1 MASNKKNRYKLSKG
15 RKEQLAQARQNAK
28 DDYNRR
34 QKEKQNKALIQQYNA
49 THKNAPKQTISAKGG
64 SRNTRHSTGTTRSTA
79 SKTRMNGSLGNS
91 FGGSKTGGANTTA
104 NRRASA
110 ARKADAE
117 RRQSTTLRQGSSY
130 LTGGSTRKATPYAA
144 AQQVYTPLRS
154 NDRRARAGRAA
165 DANRTINGSLGNS
178 FGGKLPTAARN
189 TQETTTTE
197 DRRARI
203 GRKADEEKKQRQTA
217 IDTLNANSVRWH
229 NTTDETEKNRLHA
242 VNNRIRSMY
251 GMTYE
256 GKTGRTYLPT
266 AGQNVNV
273 SHPVELY
280 SGAEQPQTEFNT
292 QEDKDKR
299 YKEIQSEIDRMKKAY
314 TGLSNFHFG
323 MSENNKADKD
333 AKKQLIKTLEDERN
347 AVTGGTTRKVQ
358 AAKSIGN
365 QIVGSPAALAETAQQ
380 QSANVE
386 ESRKNPEYVRLEQLQ
401 EQLELTLAGL
411 PSTDADGKP
420 PAEYMNVYNQLQYV
434 KEQKDKLAVK
444 TTVDPNKWGQ
454 QKLTKAAEQKANAT
468 TGMTEGKKFAAD
480 TAIGVAGNA
489 PQMAASFIPVVGPA
503 IGATWSGVN
512 AAGQRSYELNQ
523 QGVAPNESLGR
534 GIVSG
539 VIEAATEKSPME
551 ILANIATK
559 GGKGLVSNIAK
570 QALSEAGE
578 ESLGYAANYAADVA
592 ANDPN
597 AHFSLSELGQNALG
611 GAAGGAMFGGI
622 GTGIHA
628 LRKGV
633 NYLSTARN
641 GNNAAQ
647 NQTATVDTQAQT
659 QYTNNNG
666 GVANGIN
673 GQQNGNGDFS
683 AGLQGRPDGTAFD
696 SAVPNRGSNDGRANS
711 GLSDGVLLTS
721 KKTRQ
726 IMDERGLP
734 NLGLKESTG
743 DNTSF
748 SYALEQAKANN
759 PHGAFVDSQ
768 SAENLNASGTRTFL
782 SSDGMAGVAVRP
794 DGDIVGVFKNSQ
806 NRTRQAVK
814 DLLIT
819 ALSNGGTKLDC
830 YGNTLGKMYAQM
842 GFVPVARM
850 DFNPEYATDWKPEFG
865 TPDVIFWMHNGD
877 SPELVASKSGTYS
890 DYSNDY
896 IKSLPTFT
904 DYEAAGQYRDML
916 LAQQQAGRTQ
926 NVNTQNPYDINPKL
940 KKAGVNAENS
950 VGAAQSGFDPYS
962 KMVNDYGA
970 IPQGMNP
977 ARMVDVPQSTNG
989 TDRVSNVARTIME
1002 SGVTPDNLIP
1012 ALENHIAEGLFSHD
1026 VKSLKKTLSGA
1037 TKTIQKK
1044 GWQGAFDQW
1053 EEVTDGRRAVTDDDI
1068 ALGQMMYTA
1077 AVEAGD
1083 TQTAMKLAGDLAVQ
1097 GTALG
1102 RGVNAF
1108 KLLKKTTPEGQLY
1121 YLQKAVQKIQQEY
1134 QSRFDKQA
1142 GKDLKKELKR
1152 ADTAGKRGKQTA
1164 IISDTNA
1171 AIEQA
1176 AQEVAKESTGEAT
1189 TQSNGKEN
1197 GKRTLPKATD
1207 KGVGKDD
1214 VYDGRPKDRYTPA
1227 ADWAKE
1233 TGNDLAKRIADKLN
1247 PAPTQRPVSRTIL
1260 SDLMQFAEEHALPK
1274 KQQAPKRQAVDRLRD
1289 YFANKDFYTKAWN
1302 EARSALKEKYK
1313 GNAEALDAL
1322 ESFTDATIDY
1332 NADPLHTQK
1341 VIMNALMDDIKETGG
1356 LKTYLARNTL
1366 GAGEQNAAQLAD
1378 RLIAETGVTGTD
1390 AEVLRS
1396 GVNHAYEDM
1405 MDGKNGT
1412 KLETMIRETLKGGN
1426 LSLTDVAKM
1435 SPKQKAAVGQTISG
1449 LLQKQYG
1456 VDAQYADTVSNTI
1469 IDEYNTEVQERA
1481 RKILENKFKER
1492 KQRVPREF
1500 WDVFE
1505 EYANLGTFNSEYAQ
1519 KATEK
1524 LFGEPGITLN
1534 EDLVQEFLNA
1544 ETQEARD
1551 AVVDNIYNDVAQQIP
1566 KTAGDIVNA
1575 WRYFAMLGNPRT
1587 HIRNIMG
1594 NVASAAALD
1603 TSHKVSAVGQKFLP
1617 QEKRTRALH
1626 TSKAAKQFA
1635 KADYAN
1641 VEAELSGN
1649 AYKNEMSE
1657 IKQRQKLFPKP
1668 LQKVMDANTRA
1679 LDAEDQVFK
1688 KKSYIDSMGN
1698 FLTARGWDVNNLT
1711 EAQLNEARQHAIQ
1724 DAKIAT
1730 FQDASKLA
1738 DKLSEIEH
1746 SGKAWG
1752 VIIGSLFPFKRTP
1765 INVAKRSFEFSPL
1778 GLLKAVTYDMAQV
1791 KSGKMDATKMAD
1803 HISQGLTGS
1812 GIAVLGAFLA
1822 AQGIFS
1828 AGSSDDDK
1836 EANFDA
1842 GMGQQEYA
1850 INIGG
1855 KSYTIDWASPAVVPL
1870 AMGGELYN
1878 SLHQKYDDEETA
1890 FNQAMATVSRM
1901 FDPMLNMTML
1911 SGIGSTVTSAAYNKS
1926 NPLFGIA
1933 SNVATNFGGQF
1944 VPTLFGQVARTV
1956 DNTRRTTYA
1965 DKNSPVPSSV
1975 QKFLQRQAN
1984 KIPGLSQY
1992 QPAYTDVWGREQ
2004 KNGPD
2009 NVFARVAYNFFS
2021 PGYLA
2026 DAKGTQAEKALKEL
2040 YQATGNNSV
2049 LPSKPQKY
2057 YKDADGVKKFLSASD
2072 YSKLTSEGG
2081 KISLDAINKLT
2092 KSEAYKQMSN
2102 DERIEAVADIYKYA
2116 KAIAANKVYKKELD
2130 GTTKIVSESGIEP
2143 GLYYAYKEME
2153 DSYNDSMESWEARDQ
2168 VFSAIKADS
2177 SLSDQEKN
2185 GLYHTLLIKGTS
2197 DSQWEKY
2204 QKISGKVTAEEYVDA
2219 MIQKQAITKEGEEIE
2234 DGRASLEATE
2244 FSYYLDSKGYTG
2256 EKRQAFEDTFKFYSM
2271 HMADPANY
2279 TFDMIRENGGAKE
2292 KDAIGEVESAGISA
2306 AQYAQIKSAASG
2318 VTYEK
2323 GKKNAKL
2330 AAVGAVVSKMSTNYD
2345 QYAAV
2350 MHALGYKNIDSYY
2363 TNGGKLPENSGL
2375 NTGINVNRSSASQKT
2390 SSAGFVNPTTA
2401 SNSVV
2406 TSGYGGR
2413 NAPKTSGGYGS
2424 SNHDGIDIGGTG
2436 GNLNGQAADSIGG
2449 GKVTEVGY
2457 DENGYGNYVV
2467 VDHGNGYTSLYG
2479 HLQKAT
2485 VKQGE
2490 TVSAGQQVGVIG
2502 STGNSSGPHLHLRV
2516 RKNGQS
2522 IDPRTVIPGYK

>member
-1 MASNKKNRYKLSKG
+1 MASNKKNRYNLSKG

-34 QKEKQNKALIQQYNA
+34 QKEKQNKALIQQFNA

-64 SRNTRHSTGTTRSTA
+64 NRNTRHSTGTTRSTV

-91 FGGSKTGGANTTA
+91 FGGSKTGGAKTTTD
-104 NRRASA
+104 RRANA
-110 ARKADAE
+110 AHKADTE

-165 DANRTINGSLGNS
+165 DANRTIN
-178 FGGKLPTAARN
+178 ARN
-189 TQETTTTE
+189 QMATTKTGTGKTWNE
-197 DRRARI
+197 
-203 GRKADEEKKQRQTA
+203 KEERQKA
-217 IDTLNANSVRWH
+217 IDTLNANSMAWH
-229 NTTDETEKNRLHA
+229 NTSDEVEKTRLHA
-242 VNNRIRSMY
+242 ANDRIRKKF
-251 GMTYE
+251 GMTYN
-256 GKTGRTYLPT
+256 GDTGATYLPKASGGKTNVSKPVVET
-266 AGQNVNV
+266 ARNAAFGQN
-273 SHPVELY
+273 Y
-280 SGAEQPQTEFNT
+280 QT
-292 QEDKDKR
+292 QEQRQSR
-299 YKEIQSEIDRMKKAY
+299 YDELNNEIDRMQKQYPYLISMDMKNRNAGEKLAAVPWLISHPKLAAAGINGDDQY
-314 TGLSNFHFG
+314 SK
-323 MSENNKADKD
+323 MSTTN
-333 AKKQLIKTLEDERN
+333 KKQADAMYQLYKRLNDEADAISKQSAGKAWGSGVAN
-347 AVTGGTTRKVQ
+347 AV
-358 AAKSIGN
+358 
-365 QIVGSPAALAETAQQ
+365 L
-380 QSANVE
+380 
-386 ESRKNPEYVRLEQLQ
+386 
-401 EQLELTLAGL
+401 
-411 PSTDADGKP
+411 
-420 PAEYMNVYNQLQYV
+420 
-434 KEQKDKLAVK
+434 
-444 TTVDPNKWGQ
+444 
-454 QKLTKAAEQKANAT
+454 
-468 TGMTEGKKFAAD
+468 
-480 TAIGVAGNA
+480 
-489 PQMAASFIPVVGPA
+489 
-503 IGATWSGVN
+503 N
-512 AAGQRSYELNQ
+512 AAGAVENGARYATSAAENALSGALKLAGKQDAGQFWEDVAKNTVNTSFADSAMQKVNDWAQPVGSAKKAQELAGSGARMLPGMALGAATGTASKVSSLLDKAPLANASLAAIFGDSAASGAREALNDGASLNQ
-523 QGVAPNESLGR
+523 ALAYGAG
-534 GIVSG
+534 SG
-539 VIEAATEKSPME
+539 LTEVGTEK
-551 ILANIATK
+551 
-559 GGKGLVSNIAK
+559 
-570 QALSEAGE
+570 
-578 ESLGYAANYAADVA
+578 
-592 ANDPN
+592 
-597 AHFSLSELGQNALG
+597 
-611 GAAGGAMFGGI
+611 MFGGI
-622 GTGIHA
+622 PGLNEGVAKLGSKSRILNKAFDVLGEGVEEAASTLIDPYLKRATYDKNAKNATAQELWDSAKGGMALAGIMQGANAVSERLANRRYGTAPAETTTSIHDANADVRAAEQMDNRLHPNTSQA
-628 LRKGV
+628 LP
-633 NYLSTARN
+633 TAQRLALPE
-641 GNNAAQ
+641 GNTR
-647 NQTATVDTQAQT
+647 TANTLYA
-659 QYTNNNG
+659 NENG
-666 GVANGIN
+666 GVANNLRAFNNADTPDVLYGNMRGDFTSAPDSGSVLYASQN
-673 GQQNGNGDFS
+673 GQVSQTLPTGYLPVGRSGLTKVAAQVDETQTIPRFAVDDAGNPNG
-683 AGLQGRPDGTAFD
+683 
-696 SAVPNRGSNDGRANS
+696 
-711 GLSDGVLLTS
+711 GLSDAEMQWAKLLAANQEKTGVSIQQLTHE
-721 KKTRQ
+721 
-726 IMDERGLP
+726 I
-734 NLGLKESTG
+734 
-743 DNTSF
+743 
-748 SYALEQAKANN
+748 
-759 PHGAFVDSQ
+759 VDSTFEEYNQALQ
-768 SAENLNASGTRTFL
+768 SAEQYVRDYTPQGTSVVWNADGTSFR
-782 SSDGMAGVAVRP
+782 A
-794 DGDIVGVFKNSQ
+794 
-806 NRTRQAVK
+806 
-814 DLLIT
+814 
-819 ALSNGGTKLDC
+819 SNNEK
-830 YGNTLGKMYAQM
+830 
-842 GFVPVARM
+842 
-850 DFNPEYATDWKPEFG
+850 W
-865 TPDVIFWMHNGD
+865 
-877 SPELVASKSGTYS
+877 YS
-890 DYSNDY
+890 DYYKKNGKAPSRA
-896 IKSLPTFT
+896 
-904 DYEAAGQYRDML
+904 EAAQVAAQLVKADIQRGGGQFISAE
-916 LAQQQAGRTQ
+916 LAQDLQTALEIQAAANALGENVISAQVVDGNLVVQRGKPAYTANIQDTNARLDRNIISPVMQGATAAPINLSPMQRTGQTQSAPTLADVQQARNDIMPKLTRAGAETVQTGVQTAPPEITQ
-926 NVNTQNPYDINPKL
+926 PMQENAQGAAQQADINPKL
-940 KKAGVNAENS
+940 TKAEVNAESS
-950 VGAAQSGFDPYS
+950 VGAAETGFDPYS

-970 IPQGMNP
+970 IPEGMNP

-1012 ALENHIAEGLFSHD
+1012 VLENHVAEGLFSHD

-1142 GKDLKKELKR
+1142 GKAAKK
-1152 ADTAGKRGKQTA
+1152 Q
-1164 IISDTNA
+1164 
-1171 AIEQA
+1171 
-1176 AQEVAKESTGEAT
+1176 
-1189 TQSNGKEN
+1189 
-1197 GKRTLPKATD
+1197 
-1207 KGVGKDD
+1207 GV
-1214 VYDGRPKDRYTPA
+1214 PA
-1227 ADWAKE
+1227 ED
-1233 TGNDLAKRIADKLN
+1233 IAD
-1247 PAPTQRPVSRTIL
+1247 Q
-1260 SDLMQFAEEHALPK
+1260 
-1274 KQQAPKRQAVDRLRD
+1274 
-1289 YFANKDFYTKAWN
+1289 Y
-1302 EARSALKEKYK
+1302 
-1313 GNAEALDAL
+1313 
-1322 ESFTDATIDY
+1322 
-1332 NADPLHTQK
+1332 
-1341 VIMNALMDDIKETGG
+1341 G
-1356 LKTYLARNTL
+1356 LK
-1366 GAGEQNAAQLAD
+1366 
-1378 RLIAETGVTGTD
+1378 
-1390 AEVLRS
+1390 
-1396 GVNHAYEDM
+1396 
-1405 MDGKNGT
+1405 
-1412 KLETMIRETLKGGN
+1412 
-1426 LSLTDVAKM
+1426 
-1435 SPKQKAAVGQTISG
+1435 
-1449 LLQKQYG
+1449 
-1456 VDAQYADTVSNTI
+1456 
-1469 IDEYNTEVQERA
+1469 
-1481 RKILENKFKER
+1481 
-1492 KQRVPREF
+1492 
-1500 WDVFE
+1500 
-1505 EYANLGTFNSEYAQ
+1505 
-1519 KATEK
+1519 
-1524 LFGEPGITLN
+1524 LN

-1551 AVVDNIYNDVAQQIP
+1551 AVVDKIYNDVAQQIP
-1566 KTAGDIVNA
+1566 KTAGDRLNA

-1617 QEKRTRALH
+1617 KEKRTRALH

-1641 VEAELSGN
+1641 VETELSGN
-1649 AYKNEMSE
+1649 AYKTEMSD

-1668 LQKVMDANTRA
+1668 LQKVMDANTWA

-1711 EAQLNEARQHAIQ
+1711 ESQLNEARQHAIQ

-1752 VIIGSLFPFKRTP
+1752 VAIGSLVPFKRTP
-1765 INVAKRSFEFSPL
+1765 INVAKRSFELSPV
-1778 GLLKAVTYDMAQV
+1778 GLLKAITYDAAQV
-1791 KSGKMDATKMAD
+1791 KKGNMDATKMID
-1803 HISQGLTGS
+1803 HIGQGLTGS
-1812 GIAVLGAFLA
+1812 GVAVLGAFLA

-1870 AMGGELYN
+1870 AMGGELYEA
-1878 SLHQKYDDEETA
+1878 LHQKYDDEETA

-1933 SNVATNFGGQF
+1933 SNIATNFGGQF

-2009 NVFARVAYNFFS
+2009 NVFARAAYNFFS

-2040 YQATGNNSV
+2040 YQATGDNSV

-2057 YKDADGVKKFLSASD
+2057 YKDADGVKKFLSASE

-2081 KISLDAINKLT
+2081 KISLDAIDKLT

-2116 KAIAANKVYKKELD
+2116 KDVAANKTYGKELD
-2130 GTTKIVSESGIEP
+2130 GTTKLVKESGMEP
-2143 GLYYAYKEME
+2143 GLYYAYKEMQ
-2153 DSYNDSMESWEARDQ
+2153 SNFKASMENYEAFDQ
-2168 VFSAIKADS
+2168 TFLAIKNDK
-2177 SLSDQEKN
+2177 SLSEQEKN
-2185 GLYHTLLIKGTS
+2185 SLYHNLLIKGNDEATWKKYTEIS
-2197 DSQWEKY
+2197 D
-2204 QKISGKVTAEEYVDA
+2204 KVTAEEFVDA
-2219 MIQKQAITKEGEEIE
+2219 LTQVKYIKGIGKEELSDETGAEQAK
-2234 DGRASLEATE
+2234 AEATE
-2244 FSYYLDSKGYTG
+2244 FSKYLDMMGYTG
-2256 EKRQAFEDTFKFYSM
+2256 EKRAALEDKFGFYSM
-2271 HMADPANY
+2271 IRQDPQDY
-2279 TFDMIRENGGAKE
+2279 TFDMLKNEGNTYER
-2292 KDAIGEVESAGISA
+2292 DAISAVESSGMSA
-2306 AQYAQIKSAASG
+2306 SQYNQIKTLANRLQAG
-2318 VTYEK
+2318 VDYEK
-2323 GKKNAKL
+2323 GKSGAKK
-2330 AAVGAVVSKMSTNYD
+2330 AAQAKIVSQNVDNYD

-2350 MHALGYKNIDSYY
+2350 MSALGLKRFDSLYSS
-2363 TNGGKLPENSGL
+2363 GGKLPKDSGL

-2413 NAPKTSGGYGS
+2413 NAVKASTGYS
-2424 SNHDGIDIGGTG
+2424 STDHDGIDIGGTG

-2485 VKQGE
+2485 VKQGD

-2502 STGNSSGPHLHLRV
+2502 STGSSSAPHLHLRV
-2516 RKNGQS
+2516 HKNGQS

>member
-34 QKEKQNKALIQQYNA
+34 QKEKQNRALIQQYNA

-91 FGGSKTGGANTTA
+91 FGGSKTGGAKTTTD
-104 NRRASA
+104 RRASA

-189 TQETTTTE
+189 TQGTTTTE

-365 QIVGSPAALAETAQQ
+365 QIVGSPAALADTAQQ

-551 ILANIATK
+551 SLANIATK
-559 GGKGLVSNIAK
+559 GGKGLINNIAK

-578 ESLGYAANYAADVA
+578 ESLGYTANYAADVA

-611 GAAGGAMFGGI
+611 GAAGGAMFAGI

-726 IMDERGLP
+726 IMDERGMVDF
-734 NLGLKESTG
+734 GLRESTG
-743 DNTSF
+743 DNASF
-748 SYALEQAKANN
+748 SRALDAAKASN

-768 SAENLNASGTRTFL
+768 PAKAQVDETQTIPRLAVDDAGNPNGGLSDAEMQWAKLLVDNSLKTGIPVQTYVDEIVTPTMQAVNETIADVQQYIADYIARKDAQRTHEKGKNLMHHENGTTERLSLNEPWYSEWYKRLGNRKPAKKHYSMIAENIVSNELKKGGGDWVSHELAQDWAEAQHIQAAYDAIGDDAVSAE
-782 SSDGMAGVAVRP
+782 
-794 DGDIVGVFKNSQ
+794 
-806 NRTRQAVK
+806 
-814 DLLIT
+814 IT
-819 ALSNGGTKLDC
+819 
-830 YGNTLGKMYAQM
+830 
-842 GFVPVARM
+842 
-850 DFNPEYATDWKPEFG
+850 PEGLKVIMNG
-865 TPDVIFWMHNGD
+865 TPAHTANI
-877 SPELVASKSGTYS
+877 
-890 DYSNDY
+890 
-896 IKSLPTFT
+896 
-904 DYEAAGQYRDML
+904 
-916 LAQQQAGRTQ
+916 
-926 NVNTQNPYDINPKL
+926 QNPYDINPKL
-940 KKAGVNAENS
+940 TRAGETQMNGGTAGTYPFGQNT
-950 VGAAQSGFDPYS
+950 VGAAQSAYAPEQKVS
-962 KMVNDYGA
+962 KVSSNTFANSTIFNDA
-970 IPQGMNP
+970 EK
-977 ARMVDVPQSTNG
+977 QS
-989 TDRVSNVARTIME
+989 AKI
-1002 SGVTPDNLIP
+1002 
-1012 ALENHIAEGLFSHD
+1012 
-1026 VKSLKKTLSGA
+1026 
-1037 TKTIQKK
+1037 
-1044 GWQGAFDQW
+1044 FDQDGDALYDVVTEKQSLDNARQRLDTDYDGEVRDLPNKPNFSGEDNDTAMGILSRKL
-1053 EEVTDGRRAVTDDDI
+1053 EEARQSGDYSEVNKWAKLIKEKGTEG
-1068 ALGQMMYTA
+1068 GQLVQSFAKYSRTPEGVIVQGQREIDA
-1077 AVEAGD
+1077 AV
-1083 TQTAMKLAGDLAVQ
+1083 
-1097 GTALG
+1097 
-1102 RGVNAF
+1102 
-1108 KLLKKTTPEGQLY
+1108 KLLKKTNPKQLAKWQKKGYFQWTDADAQRSADYMQQAVDAGLDTQQGRTLEAKAMEVIADKMPVTAKNKIVSLLMDNMLGNFRTLITRNAGGNAMFSVPEAIRENFVAAPIDKLVSLKTKARTTYASPFAKSKAWAGGAKKGVSEMVSDIKSGVHTARSGENTSWQAQQKTFRDKGLGKLGNAYDSFVGSMLEAGDRPFYEAAFAAKMTDLEKARSQGKLTKDFQGKDFDTYAPQVARQAALEAVFQNNGTVAQAFSNIATGLGKLSKGTLGTASLQQSALPFTKTPGNLVERAIEYSPFGVL
-1121 YLQKAVQKIQQEY
+1121 KNAVQTGHEKRTGTFNQQRFVTETSRNIVGSAIFALAGSLVASGMLRGALPDDKDEAEALKNAGEQAYSIRIGDKNYSYSWIPVIGPALAGAADFY
-1134 QSRFDKQA
+1134 QTMNDMDSNKAAAVWNAAEGYLNSAIFEQSSLSGLPDLFGGSYSTPIEGIGKTFASLPSQMVPSLVRQVATATDPYERQTYVKGNTIESQLNSIKASIPWLRQTLPVKVDEQGNEKLNSQGRGLGSRLAENMILPYKVTQQQSNDVR
-1142 GKDLKKELKR
+1142 DELMRLKK
-1152 ADTAGKRGKQTA
+1152 
-1164 IISDTNA
+1164 
-1171 AIEQA
+1171 
-1176 AQEVAKESTGEAT
+1176 STGET
-1189 TQSNGKEN
+1189 TQFQNKITYAVEHDGEKKNLTAMESMQYQKIYGQESTKAIRELMASDTYKGLSDKEKVRAITEINSYAKTIADSKFVDIELSEADQKVKNAVDKGIGIGDYMVFKNSVKSIEDKNTGADDSSKKNMQDIVDLFENGSFAKLTDEQKDYLYSSTGRSLATNPYHISDVEKSASDSSYYKNLSGEDKLIFRSYANEYEDVVNNGKSMDGWVAKAKLASDNGVLEPYQFAAYEQALMYADKDEN
-1197 GKRTLPKATD
+1197 GSLKQSE
-1207 KGVGKDD
+1207 V
-1214 VYDGRPKDRYTPA
+1214 A
-1227 ADWAKE
+1227 AAI
-1233 TGNDLAKRIADKLN
+1233 N
-1247 PAPTQRPVSRTIL
+1247 
-1260 SDLMQFAEEHALPK
+1260 
-1274 KQQAPKRQAVDRLRD
+1274 
-1289 YFANKDFYTKAWN
+1289 
-1302 EARSALKEKYK
+1302 
-1313 GNAEALDAL
+1313 
-1322 ESFTDATIDY
+1322 
-1332 NADPLHTQK
+1332 
-1341 VIMNALMDDIKETGG
+1341 
-1356 LKTYLARNTL
+1356 
-1366 GAGEQNAAQLAD
+1366 
-1378 RLIAETGVTGTD
+1378 
-1390 AEVLRS
+1390 
-1396 GVNHAYEDM
+1396 
-1405 MDGKNGT
+1405 
-1412 KLETMIRETLKGGN
+1412 
-1426 LSLTDVAKM
+1426 
-1435 SPKQKAAVGQTISG
+1435 TISG
-1449 LLQKQYG
+1449 LSQ
-1456 VDAQYADTVSNTI
+1456 T
-1469 IDEYNTEVQERA
+1469 
-1481 RKILENKFKER
+1481 
-1492 KQRVPREF
+1492 
-1500 WDVFE
+1500 
-1505 EYANLGTFNSEYAQ
+1505 Q
-1519 KATEK
+1519 KAYLWQSQNK
-1524 LFGEPGITLN
+1524 SWKPNKNPFG
-1534 EDLVQEFLNA
+1534 
-1544 ETQEARD
+1544 
-1551 AVVDNIYNDVAQQIP
+1551 
-1566 KTAGDIVNA
+1566 
-1575 WRYFAMLGNPRT
+1575 
-1587 HIRNIMG
+1587 
-1594 NVASAAALD
+1594 S
-1603 TSHKVSAVGQKFLP
+1603 
-1617 QEKRTRALH
+1617 
-1626 TSKAAKQFA
+1626 
-1635 KADYAN
+1635 
-1641 VEAELSGN
+1641 
-1649 AYKNEMSE
+1649 
-1657 IKQRQKLFPKP
+1657 
-1668 LQKVMDANTRA
+1668 
-1679 LDAEDQVFK
+1679 
-1688 KKSYIDSMGN
+1688 
-1698 FLTARGWDVNNLT
+1698 
-1711 EAQLNEARQHAIQ
+1711 
-1724 DAKIAT
+1724 
-1730 FQDASKLA
+1730 
-1738 DKLSEIEH
+1738 
-1746 SGKAWG
+1746 
-1752 VIIGSLFPFKRTP
+1752 
-1765 INVAKRSFEFSPL
+1765 
-1778 GLLKAVTYDMAQV
+1778 
-1791 KSGKMDATKMAD
+1791 
-1803 HISQGLTGS
+1803 
-1812 GIAVLGAFLA
+1812 
-1822 AQGIFS
+1822 
-1828 AGSSDDDK
+1828 
-1836 EANFDA
+1836 
-1842 GMGQQEYA
+1842 
-1850 INIGG
+1850 
-1855 KSYTIDWASPAVVPL
+1855 
-1870 AMGGELYN
+1870 
-1878 SLHQKYDDEETA
+1878 
-1890 FNQAMATVSRM
+1890 ATVYW
-1901 FDPMLNMTML
+1901 P
-1911 SGIGSTVTSAAYNKS
+1911 
-1926 NPLFGIA
+1926 
-1933 SNVATNFGGQF
+1933 
-1944 VPTLFGQVARTV
+1944 
-1956 DNTRRTTYA
+1956 
-1965 DKNSPVPSSV
+1965 
-1975 QKFLQRQAN
+1975 
-1984 KIPGLSQY
+1984 
-1992 QPAYTDVWGREQ
+1992 E
-2004 KNGPD
+2004 
-2009 NVFARVAYNFFS
+2009 
-2021 PGYLA
+2021 
-2026 DAKGTQAEKALKEL
+2026 
-2040 YQATGNNSV
+2040 
-2049 LPSKPQKY
+2049 
-2057 YKDADGVKKFLSASD
+2057 
-2072 YSKLTSEGG
+2072 
-2081 KISLDAINKLT
+2081 
-2092 KSEAYKQMSN
+2092 
-2102 DERIEAVADIYKYA
+2102 
-2116 KAIAANKVYKKELD
+2116 
-2130 GTTKIVSESGIEP
+2130 
-2143 GLYYAYKEME
+2143 
-2153 DSYNDSMESWEARDQ
+2153 
-2168 VFSAIKADS
+2168 
-2177 SLSDQEKN
+2177 
-2185 GLYHTLLIKGTS
+2185 
-2197 DSQWEKY
+2197 
-2204 QKISGKVTAEEYVDA
+2204 
-2219 MIQKQAITKEGEEIE
+2219 
-2234 DGRASLEATE
+2234 
-2244 FSYYLDSKGYTG
+2244 
-2256 EKRQAFEDTFKFYSM
+2256 
-2271 HMADPANY
+2271 
-2279 TFDMIRENGGAKE
+2279 AKE
-2292 KDAIGEVESAGISA
+2292 KDNSVEAKVDKRIGGM
-2306 AQYAQIKSAASG
+2306 Q
-2318 VTYEK
+2318 
-2323 GKKNAKL
+2323 
-2330 AAVGAVVSKMSTNYD
+2330 
-2345 QYAAV
+2345 
-2350 MHALGYKNIDSYY
+2350 
-2363 TNGGKLPENSGL
+2363 
-2375 NTGINVNRSSASQKT
+2375 ASQKT

-2485 VKQGE
+2485 VKQGD

>member
-1 MASNKKNRYKLSKG
+1 MASNKKNRYNLSKG

-34 QKEKQNKALIQQYNA
+34 QKEKQNKALIQQFNA

-64 SRNTRHSTGTTRSTA
+64 SRNTRQSTGTTRSTV
-79 SKTRMNGSLGNS
+79 SKTRMNGSRGSS
-91 FGGSKTGGANTTA
+91 FGGSKIGGANTTTD
-104 NRRASA
+104 RRANA
-110 ARKADAE
+110 AHKADAE
-117 RRQSTTLRQGSSY
+117 RRQSTTLRLGSNY

-551 ILANIATK
+551 SLANIATK
-559 GGKGLVSNIAK
+559 GGKGLINNIAK

-611 GAAGGAMFGGI
+611 GAAGGAIFGGI

-628 LRKGV
+628 LRNGV

-641 GNNAAQ
+641 GNNAVQ
-647 NQTATVDTQAQT
+647 NQTAPIDTQVQT

-782 SSDGMAGVAVRP
+782 SSDGMAGAAVRP

-904 DYEAAGQYRDML
+904 DYDAAGQYRDML

-940 KKAGVNAENS
+940 TRAGEARMNGGTAETYPFGQNT
-950 VGAAQSGFDPYS
+950 VGAAQSGYTPEQKVS
-962 KMVNDYGA
+962 KVSSNTFANSTIFND
-970 IPQGMNP
+970 
-977 ARMVDVPQSTNG
+977 
-989 TDRVSNVARTIME
+989 
-1002 SGVTPDNLIP
+1002 
-1012 ALENHIAEGLFSHD
+1012 AEKHSA
-1026 VKSLKKTLSGA
+1026 K
-1037 TKTIQKK
+1037 I
-1044 GWQGAFDQW
+1044 FDQDGDALYDVVTEKQSLDNARQRLDTDYDGEVRDLPNKPNFSGEDNDTAMGILSRKL
-1053 EEVTDGRRAVTDDDI
+1053 EEARQSGDYSEVNKWAKLIKEKGTEG
-1068 ALGQMMYTA
+1068 GQLVQSFAKYSRTPEGVIVQGQREIDA
-1077 AVEAGD
+1077 AV
-1083 TQTAMKLAGDLAVQ
+1083 
-1097 GTALG
+1097 
-1102 RGVNAF
+1102 
-1108 KLLKKTTPEGQLY
+1108 KLLKKTNPKQLAKW
-1121 YLQKAVQKIQQEY
+1121 QKKGYFQWTDADAQRSADYMQRAVDAGLDTQQ
-1134 QSRFDKQA
+1134 
-1142 GKDLKKELKR
+1142 G
-1152 ADTAGKRGKQTA
+1152 
-1164 IISDTNA
+1164 
-1171 AIEQA
+1171 
-1176 AQEVAKESTGEAT
+1176 
-1189 TQSNGKEN
+1189 
-1197 GKRTLPKATD
+1197 RTLEAKAME
-1207 KGVGKDD
+1207 V
-1214 VYDGRPKDRYTPA
+1214 
-1227 ADWAKE
+1227 
-1233 TGNDLAKRIADKLN
+1233 IADKMPVTTKNKIVSLLMDN
-1247 PAPTQRPVSRTIL
+1247 MLGNFRTLITRNAGGNAMFSAPEAIRENFVAAPIDKLVSLKTKARTTYASPFAKSKAWAGGAKKGVSEMVSDIKNGVHTARSGENTSWQAQQKTFRDKGFGKLGNAYDNFVGSMLEAGDRPFYEAAFAAKMTDLEKARSQGKLTKDFQGKDFDTYAPQVARQAALEAVFQNNGTVAQAFSNIATGLGKL
-1260 SDLMQFAEEHALPK
+1260 SKGTLGTASLQQSALPFTK
-1274 KQQAPKRQAVDRLRD
+1274 TPGNLVERAIEYSPFGVLKNAVQTGHEKRAGTFNQQRFVTETSRNVVGSAIFALAGSLVASGMLRGALPD
-1289 YFANKDFYTKAWN
+1289 DKD
-1302 EARSALKEKYK
+1302 E
-1313 GNAEALDAL
+1313 AEALK
-1322 ESFTDATIDY
+1322 
-1332 NADPLHTQK
+1332 N
-1341 VIMNALMDDIKETGG
+1341 
-1356 LKTYLARNTL
+1356 
-1366 GAGEQNAAQLAD
+1366 AGEQAYSIRIGDKNYSYSWIPVIGPALAGAADFYQTMNDMDSNKAAAVWNAAEGYLNSAIFEQSSLSSLPDLFGGSYSTPIEGIGKTFASLPSQMVPSLVRQVATATDPYERQTYVKGNTIESQLNSIKASIPWLRQTLPIKVDEQGNEKLNSQGRGLGSRLAENMILPYKVTQQQSNDVRDELMRLKKATGETTQFQNKITYAVEHDGEKKNLTAMESMQYQKIYGQESTKAIRELMASDTYKGLSDKEKVRAITEINSYAKTIAD
-1378 RLIAETGVTGTD
+1378 SNFVNIELSEAEQKVKNAVDKGIGIGDYMVFKNSVKSIEDKNTGVDDSSKKNMQDIVDLFENGSFAKLTDEQKDYLYSSTGRSLATNPYHISEVEKSASDSSYYKNLSGEDKLIFRSYANEYED
-1390 AEVLRS
+1390 AVNNGKSMDGWVAKAKLASDNGVLEPYQFA
-1396 GVNHAYEDM
+1396 AYEQALMYADK
-1405 MDGKNGT
+1405 DENGS
-1412 KLETMIRETLKGGN
+1412 LKQ
-1426 LSLTDVAKM
+1426 SEVA
-1435 SPKQKAAVGQTISG
+1435 AAINTISG
-1449 LLQKQYG
+1449 LSQ
-1456 VDAQYADTVSNTI
+1456 T
-1469 IDEYNTEVQERA
+1469 
-1481 RKILENKFKER
+1481 
-1492 KQRVPREF
+1492 
-1500 WDVFE
+1500 
-1505 EYANLGTFNSEYAQ
+1505 Q
-1519 KATEK
+1519 KAYLWQSQNK
-1524 LFGEPGITLN
+1524 SWKPNKNPFG
-1534 EDLVQEFLNA
+1534 
-1544 ETQEARD
+1544 
-1551 AVVDNIYNDVAQQIP
+1551 
-1566 KTAGDIVNA
+1566 
-1575 WRYFAMLGNPRT
+1575 
-1587 HIRNIMG
+1587 
-1594 NVASAAALD
+1594 S
-1603 TSHKVSAVGQKFLP
+1603 
-1617 QEKRTRALH
+1617 
-1626 TSKAAKQFA
+1626 
-1635 KADYAN
+1635 
-1641 VEAELSGN
+1641 
-1649 AYKNEMSE
+1649 
-1657 IKQRQKLFPKP
+1657 
-1668 LQKVMDANTRA
+1668 
-1679 LDAEDQVFK
+1679 
-1688 KKSYIDSMGN
+1688 
-1698 FLTARGWDVNNLT
+1698 
-1711 EAQLNEARQHAIQ
+1711 
-1724 DAKIAT
+1724 
-1730 FQDASKLA
+1730 
-1738 DKLSEIEH
+1738 
-1746 SGKAWG
+1746 
-1752 VIIGSLFPFKRTP
+1752 
-1765 INVAKRSFEFSPL
+1765 
-1778 GLLKAVTYDMAQV
+1778 
-1791 KSGKMDATKMAD
+1791 
-1803 HISQGLTGS
+1803 
-1812 GIAVLGAFLA
+1812 
-1822 AQGIFS
+1822 
-1828 AGSSDDDK
+1828 
-1836 EANFDA
+1836 
-1842 GMGQQEYA
+1842 
-1850 INIGG
+1850 
-1855 KSYTIDWASPAVVPL
+1855 
-1870 AMGGELYN
+1870 
-1878 SLHQKYDDEETA
+1878 
-1890 FNQAMATVSRM
+1890 ATVYW
-1901 FDPMLNMTML
+1901 P
-1911 SGIGSTVTSAAYNKS
+1911 
-1926 NPLFGIA
+1926 
-1933 SNVATNFGGQF
+1933 
-1944 VPTLFGQVARTV
+1944 
-1956 DNTRRTTYA
+1956 
-1965 DKNSPVPSSV
+1965 
-1975 QKFLQRQAN
+1975 
-1984 KIPGLSQY
+1984 
-1992 QPAYTDVWGREQ
+1992 E
-2004 KNGPD
+2004 
-2009 NVFARVAYNFFS
+2009 
-2021 PGYLA
+2021 
-2026 DAKGTQAEKALKEL
+2026 
-2040 YQATGNNSV
+2040 
-2049 LPSKPQKY
+2049 
-2057 YKDADGVKKFLSASD
+2057 
-2072 YSKLTSEGG
+2072 
-2081 KISLDAINKLT
+2081 
-2092 KSEAYKQMSN
+2092 
-2102 DERIEAVADIYKYA
+2102 
-2116 KAIAANKVYKKELD
+2116 
-2130 GTTKIVSESGIEP
+2130 
-2143 GLYYAYKEME
+2143 
-2153 DSYNDSMESWEARDQ
+2153 
-2168 VFSAIKADS
+2168 
-2177 SLSDQEKN
+2177 
-2185 GLYHTLLIKGTS
+2185 
-2197 DSQWEKY
+2197 
-2204 QKISGKVTAEEYVDA
+2204 
-2219 MIQKQAITKEGEEIE
+2219 
-2234 DGRASLEATE
+2234 
-2244 FSYYLDSKGYTG
+2244 
-2256 EKRQAFEDTFKFYSM
+2256 
-2271 HMADPANY
+2271 
-2279 TFDMIRENGGAKE
+2279 AKE
-2292 KDAIGEVESAGISA
+2292 KDNSVEAKVDKRIGGM
-2306 AQYAQIKSAASG
+2306 Q
-2318 VTYEK
+2318 
-2323 GKKNAKL
+2323 
-2330 AAVGAVVSKMSTNYD
+2330 
-2345 QYAAV
+2345 
-2350 MHALGYKNIDSYY
+2350 
-2363 TNGGKLPENSGL
+2363 
-2375 NTGINVNRSSASQKT
+2375 ASQKT

-2413 NAPKTSGGYGS
+2413 NAVKTSKGYS
-2424 SNHDGIDIGGTG
+2424 STNHDGIDIGGTG

-2502 STGNSSGPHLHLRV
+2502 STGSSSAPHLHLRV
-2516 RKNGQS
+2516 HKNGQS

>member
-34 QKEKQNKALIQQYNA
+34 QKEKQNRALIQQYNA
-49 THKNAPKQTISAKGG
+49 THKNAPKQTISAKSG
-64 SRNTRHSTGTTRSTA
+64 SRNTRQSTGTTRSA
-79 SKTRMNGSLGNS
+79 VSKTRMNGSLGNS
-91 FGGSKTGGANTTA
+91 FGGSKTRGANTTTD
-104 NRRASA
+104 RRANV

-117 RRQSTTLRQGSSY
+117 RRQSTTLRQGSNY

-165 DANRTINGSLGNS
+165 DANRTINARNQVAANTQMNSSLGNS

-333 AKKQLIKTLEDERN
+333 AKKQIIKTLEDERN

-551 ILANIATK
+551 SLANIATK

-641 GNNAAQ
+641 GHNAAQ

-659 QYTNNNG
+659 QYTNTNG
-666 GVANGIN
+666 GVINGTN
-673 GQQNGNGDFS
+673 GQQNGNGSIGTGIYANGRVANQPLS
-683 AGLQGRPDGTAFD
+683 AERQNGRGNPG
-696 SAVPNRGSNDGRANS
+696 VYE
-711 GLSDGVLLTS
+711 GVLVNRE
-721 KKTRQ
+721 TRQ
-726 IMDERGLP
+726 IMNERGMVDF
-734 NLGLKESTG
+734 GLRESTG
-743 DNTSF
+743 DNASF
-748 SYALEQAKANN
+748 SRALDAAKASN

-768 SAENLNASGTRTFL
+768 PAENLNAEGTRTFM
-782 SSDGMAGVAVRP
+782 SPDGMAGAAVKR
-794 DGDIVGVFKNSQ
+794 DGDIVGVFKNSTD
-806 NRTRQAVK
+806 TRPGAVN
-814 DLLIT
+814 DLIIT
-819 ALSNGGTKLDC
+819 ALSNGGNKLDC
-830 YGNTLGKMYAQM
+830 YGMDLGDKYTQL

-850 DFNPEYATDWKPEFG
+850 EFNPEYATDWKPEFG

-877 SPELVASKSGTYS
+877 SAETVARKRGSYQYF
-890 DYSNDY
+890 DDNY
-896 IKSLPTFT
+896 IMSLPTFT

-926 NVNTQNPYDINPKL
+926 NVNAQNPYDINPKL
-940 KKAGVNAENS
+940 KKAGVNAESS
-950 VGAAQSGFDPYS
+950 VGAAETGFDPYS

-970 IPQGMNP
+970 IPEGMNP
-977 ARMVDVPQSTNG
+977 ARTIDVPQSTNG
-989 TDRVSNVARTIME
+989 SDRVSNVARTIME
-1002 SGVTPDNLIP
+1002 SGITPDNLIP
-1012 ALENHIAEGLFSHD
+1012 ALENHVAEGLFSHD

-1142 GKDLKKELKR
+1142 GKAAKK
-1152 ADTAGKRGKQTA
+1152 Q
-1164 IISDTNA
+1164 
-1171 AIEQA
+1171 
-1176 AQEVAKESTGEAT
+1176 
-1189 TQSNGKEN
+1189 
-1197 GKRTLPKATD
+1197 
-1207 KGVGKDD
+1207 GV
-1214 VYDGRPKDRYTPA
+1214 PA
-1227 ADWAKE
+1227 ED
-1233 TGNDLAKRIADKLN
+1233 IAD
-1247 PAPTQRPVSRTIL
+1247 Q
-1260 SDLMQFAEEHALPK
+1260 
-1274 KQQAPKRQAVDRLRD
+1274 
-1289 YFANKDFYTKAWN
+1289 Y
-1302 EARSALKEKYK
+1302 
-1313 GNAEALDAL
+1313 
-1322 ESFTDATIDY
+1322 
-1332 NADPLHTQK
+1332 
-1341 VIMNALMDDIKETGG
+1341 G
-1356 LKTYLARNTL
+1356 LK
-1366 GAGEQNAAQLAD
+1366 
-1378 RLIAETGVTGTD
+1378 
-1390 AEVLRS
+1390 
-1396 GVNHAYEDM
+1396 
-1405 MDGKNGT
+1405 
-1412 KLETMIRETLKGGN
+1412 
-1426 LSLTDVAKM
+1426 
-1435 SPKQKAAVGQTISG
+1435 
-1449 LLQKQYG
+1449 
-1456 VDAQYADTVSNTI
+1456 
-1469 IDEYNTEVQERA
+1469 
-1481 RKILENKFKER
+1481 
-1492 KQRVPREF
+1492 
-1500 WDVFE
+1500 
-1505 EYANLGTFNSEYAQ
+1505 
-1519 KATEK
+1519 
-1524 LFGEPGITLN
+1524 LN

-1551 AVVDNIYNDVAQQIP
+1551 AVVDKIYNDVAQQIP
-1566 KTAGDIVNA
+1566 KTLGDRLNA

-1617 QEKRTRALH
+1617 QGQRTRALH

-1641 VEAELSGN
+1641 VKAELTGN
-1649 AYKNEMSE
+1649 AYKTEMSE
-1657 IKQRQKLFPKP
+1657 IKQRQKLFPKWM
-1668 LQKVMDANTRA
+1668 QWGMDKANGM
-1679 LDAEDQVFK
+1679 LDVEDGWFK
-1688 KKSYIDSMGN
+1688 KGSYIKSMGN

-1730 FQDASKLA
+1730 FQDASALA
-1738 DKLSEIEH
+1738 DTLGRLEKKN
-1746 SGKAWG
+1746 KATE
-1752 VIIGSLFPFKRTP
+1752 VIIGSLVPFKRTP
-1765 INVAKRSFEFSPL
+1765 INVAKRSFELSPV
-1778 GLLKAVTYDMAQV
+1778 GLLKAITYDAVQV
-1791 KSGKMDATKMAD
+1791 KKGNMDATKMID
-1803 HISQGLTGS
+1803 HIGQGLTGS
-1812 GIAVLGAFLA
+1812 GVAALGAFLA

-1850 INIGG
+1850 INLLG

-1870 AMGGELYN
+1870 AMGGELYEA
-1878 SLHQKYDDEETA
+1878 LHQKYDDDETA

-1911 SGIGSTVTSAAYNKS
+1911 SGIGSTVSSAAYNKS

-1933 SNVATNFGGQF
+1933 SNIATNFGGQF
-1944 VPTLFGQVARTV
+1944 VPTLFGQIARTV

-2009 NVFARVAYNFFS
+2009 NVFARAAYNFFS

-2026 DAKGTQAEKALKEL
+2026 DAKGTQTEKALKEL
-2040 YQATGNNSV
+2040 YQATGDNSV

-2057 YKDADGVKKFLSASD
+2057 YKAEDGTKKFLTAQE
-2072 YSKLTSEGG
+2072 YSTLTSQSG
-2081 KISLDAINKLT
+2081 KISLDAIDKLT

-2153 DSYNDSMESWEARDQ
+2153 DSLNNDMEGWEARDQ
-2168 VFSAIKADS
+2168 VFNAIKADS

-2185 GLYHTLLIKGTS
+2185 GLYHSLLIKGTS
-2197 DSQWEKY
+2197 QSQWDKY
-2204 QKISGKVTAEEYVDA
+2204 TEISGKVTAEEYVDA
-2219 MIQKQAITKEGEEIE
+2219 MIQKQAITKEGEDIE
-2234 DGRASLEATE
+2234 KGRASLEATE

-2256 EKRQAFEDTFKFYSM
+2256 EKRQALEDTFKFYSM
-2271 HMADPANY
+2271 VKADPANY
-2279 TFDMIRENGGAKE
+2279 TFDMIRENGGTKE
-2292 KDAIGEVESAGISA
+2292 KAAIGEVESAGISA

-2323 GKKNAKL
+2323 GKSGAKL
-2330 AAVGAVVSKMSTNYD
+2330 AAVAKVVSQNTANYNE
-2345 QYAAV
+2345 YAAV
-2350 MHALGYKNIDSYY
+2350 MHALGYKKIDGHY
-2363 TNGGKLPENSGL
+2363 TSGGKLPEESGL

-2413 NAPKTSGGYGS
+2413 NAVKTSKGYS
-2424 SNHDGIDIGGTG
+2424 STNHDGIDIGGTG

-2449 GKVTEVGY
+2449 GKVAEVGY

-2485 VKQGE
+2485 VKQGDS
-2490 TVSAGQQVGVIG
+2490 VSAGQQVGVIG
-2502 STGNSSGPHLHLRV
+2502 STGSSSAPHLHLRV
-2516 RKNGQS
+2516 HKNGQS
-2522 IDPRTVIPGYK
+2522 VDPRTVIPGYGG

>member
-1 MASNKKNRYKLSKG
+1 MASNKKNRYNLSKG

-64 SRNTRHSTGTTRSTA
+64 SRNTRHSTGTTRITA

-91 FGGSKTGGANTTA
+91 FGGSKTGGVKTTTD
-104 NRRASA
+104 RRANVA
-110 ARKADAE
+110 HKADAE

-165 DANRTINGSLGNS
+165 DANRTINARNQMAANTQMNGSLGNS

-358 AAKSIGN
+358 AANSIGN

-444 TTVDPNKWGQ
+444 TAVDPNKWGQ

-551 ILANIATK
+551 SLANIATK
-559 GGKGLVSNIAK
+559 GGKGLINNIAK

-611 GAAGGAMFGGI
+611 GAAGGAIFGGI

-628 LRKGV
+628 LRNGV

-641 GNNAAQ
+641 GNNAVQ
-647 NQTATVDTQAQT
+647 NQTAPIDTQVQT

-673 GQQNGNGDFS
+673 GQQNGNGDFN

-904 DYEAAGQYRDML
+904 DYDAAGQYRDML

-970 IPQGMNP
+970 IEPGMNP
-977 ARMVDVPQSTNG
+977 ARVVDVPQSTNG

-1097 GTALG
+1097 GTTLG
-1102 RGVNAF
+1102 RGVNAL

-1142 GKDLKKELKR
+1142 NKAAK
-1152 ADTAGKRGKQTA
+1152 KRG
-1164 IISDTNA
+1164 
-1171 AIEQA
+1171 
-1176 AQEVAKESTGEAT
+1176 V
-1189 TQSNGKEN
+1189 
-1197 GKRTLPKATD
+1197 
-1207 KGVGKDD
+1207 
-1214 VYDGRPKDRYTPA
+1214 PA
-1227 ADWAKE
+1227 ED
-1233 TGNDLAKRIADKLN
+1233 IAD
-1247 PAPTQRPVSRTIL
+1247 Q
-1260 SDLMQFAEEHALPK
+1260 
-1274 KQQAPKRQAVDRLRD
+1274 
-1289 YFANKDFYTKAWN
+1289 Y
-1302 EARSALKEKYK
+1302 
-1313 GNAEALDAL
+1313 
-1322 ESFTDATIDY
+1322 
-1332 NADPLHTQK
+1332 
-1341 VIMNALMDDIKETGG
+1341 G
-1356 LKTYLARNTL
+1356 LK
-1366 GAGEQNAAQLAD
+1366 
-1378 RLIAETGVTGTD
+1378 
-1390 AEVLRS
+1390 
-1396 GVNHAYEDM
+1396 
-1405 MDGKNGT
+1405 
-1412 KLETMIRETLKGGN
+1412 
-1426 LSLTDVAKM
+1426 
-1435 SPKQKAAVGQTISG
+1435 
-1449 LLQKQYG
+1449 
-1456 VDAQYADTVSNTI
+1456 
-1469 IDEYNTEVQERA
+1469 
-1481 RKILENKFKER
+1481 
-1492 KQRVPREF
+1492 
-1500 WDVFE
+1500 
-1505 EYANLGTFNSEYAQ
+1505 
-1519 KATEK
+1519 
-1524 LFGEPGITLN
+1524 LN
-1534 EDLVQEFLNA
+1534 EDMVQEFLNA
-1544 ETQEARD
+1544 ETDEARTE
-1551 AVVDNIYNDVAQQIP
+1551 VVDRIYDDVAQQIP

-1575 WRYFAMLGNPRT
+1575 WRYFSMLGNPRT
-1587 HIRNIMG
+1587 HIRNTMG
-1594 NVASAAALD
+1594 NVASAIALD
-1603 TSHKVSAVGQKFLP
+1603 ASHKVSAAGQKLFLP
-1617 QEKRTRALH
+1617 QEKRTRTLH
-1626 TSKAAKQFA
+1626 TSKAAHEFA

-1649 AYKNEMSE
+1649 AYKTEMSE

-1878 SLHQKYDDEETA
+1878 ALHQKYDDEETA

-1944 VPTLFGQVARTV
+1944 VPTLFGQIARTV

-2009 NVFARVAYNFFS
+2009 NVFARAAYNFFS

-2026 DAKGTQAEKALKEL
+2026 DAKSTQAEKALKEL
-2040 YQATGNNSV
+2040 YQATGDNSV

-2081 KISLDAINKLT
+2081 KISLDAIDKLT

-2116 KAIAANKVYKKELD
+2116 KDVAANKTYGKELD
-2130 GTTKIVSESGIEP
+2130 GTTKLVKESGTEP
-2143 GLYYAYKEME
+2143 GLYYAYKEMQ
-2153 DSYNDSMESWEARDQ
+2153 SNFKASMENYEAFDQ
-2168 VFSAIKADS
+2168 TFLAIKNDK
-2177 SLSDQEKN
+2177 SLSEQEKN
-2185 GLYHTLLIKGTS
+2185 SLYHNLLIKGNDEATWKKYTEIS
-2197 DSQWEKY
+2197 D
-2204 QKISGKVTAEEYVDA
+2204 KVTAEEFVDA
-2219 MIQKQAITKEGEEIE
+2219 LTQVKYIKGIGKEELSDETGAEQAK
-2234 DGRASLEATE
+2234 AEATE
-2244 FSYYLDSKGYTG
+2244 FSKYLDMMGYTG
-2256 EKRQAFEDTFKFYSM
+2256 EKRAALEDKFGFYSM
-2271 HMADPANY
+2271 IRQDPQNY
-2279 TFDMIRENGGAKE
+2279 TFDMLKNEGNTYER
-2292 KDAIGEVESAGISA
+2292 DAISAVESSGMSA
-2306 AQYAQIKSAASG
+2306 SQYNQIKTLANRLQAG
-2318 VTYEK
+2318 VDYEK
-2323 GKKNAKL
+2323 GKSGAKK
-2330 AAVGAVVSKMSTNYD
+2330 AAQAKIVSQNVNNYD

-2350 MHALGYKNIDSYY
+2350 MSALGLKRFDSLYSS
-2363 TNGGKLPENSGL
+2363 GGKLPEDSGL

-2413 NAPKTSGGYGS
+2413 NAVKTSTGYS
-2424 SNHDGIDIGGTG
+2424 STNHDGIDIGGTG

-2485 VKQGE
+2485 VKQGD

-2522 IDPRTVIPGYK
+2522 IDPRTVIPGYGG

>member
-1 MASNKKNRYKLSKG
+1 MALSKG
-15 RKEQLAQARQNAK
+15 RREQLEQAKKNAK
-28 DDYNRR
+28 IKAK
-34 QKEKQNKALIQQYNA
+34 QKQNKALIQQFNS

-64 SRNTRHSTGTTRSTA
+64 SRNTRQSTGTTRSTVN
-79 SKTRMNGSLGNS
+79 KTRMNGSLGNS
-91 FGGSKTGGANTTA
+91 FGGSKTGGVKTTTD
-104 NRRASA
+104 RRANVA
-110 ARKADAE
+110 HKADAE

-165 DANRTINGSLGNS
+165 DANRTINARNQMAANTQMNGSLGNS

-523 QGVAPNESLGR
+523 HGVAPNESLGR

-551 ILANIATK
+551 SLANIATK

-659 QYTNNNG
+659 QYTNTNG

-673 GQQNGNGDFS
+673 GQQNGNGSIGTGIYANGRVANQPLS
-683 AGLQGRPDGTAFD
+683 AERQNGRGNPG
-696 SAVPNRGSNDGRANS
+696 VYE
-711 GLSDGVLLTS
+711 GVLVNRE
-721 KKTRQ
+721 TRQ
-726 IMDERGLP
+726 VMNERGMVDF
-734 NLGLKESTG
+734 GLRESTG
-743 DNTSF
+743 DNASF
-748 SYALEQAKANN
+748 SRALDAAKASN

-768 SAENLNASGTRTFL
+768 PAEKLNAEGTRTFM
-782 SSDGMAGVAVRP
+782 SPDGMAGAAVKR
-794 DGDIVGVFKNSQ
+794 DGDIVGVFKNSTD
-806 NRTRQAVK
+806 TRPGAVN
-814 DLLIT
+814 DLIIT
-819 ALSNGGTKLDC
+819 ALSNGGNKLDC
-830 YGNTLGKMYAQM
+830 YGMDLGDKYTQL

-850 DFNPEYATDWKPEFG
+850 EFNPEYATDWKPEFG

-877 SPELVASKSGTYS
+877 SAETVARKRGSYQYF
-890 DYSNDY
+890 DDNY
-896 IKSLPTFT
+896 IMSLPTFT

-926 NVNTQNPYDINPKL
+926 NVNTQNPYDINPMQRAGQTQSAPTLADVRQARNDIMPKL
-940 KKAGVNAENS
+940 TRAGAETVQTGVQTAPPEITHPMHENAQAAAQQADINPKLTKAEVNAESS
-950 VGAAQSGFDPYS
+950 VGAAETGFDPYS

-970 IPQGMNP
+970 IEPGENP
-977 ARMVDVPQSTNG
+977 ARVVDVPQSTNG
-989 TDRVSNVARTIME
+989 TDRVMEHARTVME
-1002 SGVTPDNLIP
+1002 AGITSDEVIAALQDEVEKGNLSREVVHDED
-1012 ALENHIAEGLFSHD
+1012 AMRRAADRLANTADKAQAVNAWDDIAEGKSAASKDD
-1026 VKSLKKTLSGA
+1026 VAYGQALLAYFNKIGDVQNATRIASDLIVQASRAGQTLQATRMLKKL
-1037 TKTIQKK
+1037 
-1044 GWQGAFDQW
+1044 
-1053 EEVTDGRRAVTDDDI
+1053 
-1068 ALGQMMYTA
+1068 
-1077 AVEAGD
+1077 
-1083 TQTAMKLAGDLAVQ
+1083 
-1097 GTALG
+1097 
-1102 RGVNAF
+1102 
-1108 KLLKKTTPEGQLY
+1108 TPEGRVMAAEKMKENAQKNANDRYGKKAPQIELNDE
-1121 YLQKAVQKIQQEY
+1121 LMHKLQNADSDHVQKA
-1134 QSRFDKQA
+1134 
-1142 GKDLKKELKR
+1142 L
-1152 ADTAGKRGKQTA
+1152 
-1164 IISDTNA
+1164 N
-1171 AIEQA
+1171 
-1176 AQEVAKESTGEAT
+1176 
-1189 TQSNGKEN
+1189 
-1197 GKRTLPKATD
+1197 
-1207 KGVGKDD
+1207 D
-1214 VYDGRPKDRYTPA
+1214 V
-1227 ADWAKE
+1227 
-1233 TGNDLAKRIADKLN
+1233 
-1247 PAPTQRPVSRTIL
+1247 
-1260 SDLMQFAEEHALPK
+1260 M
-1274 KQQAPKRQAVDRLRD
+1274 
-1289 YFANKDFYTKAWN
+1289 
-1302 EARSALKEKYK
+1302 
-1313 GNAEALDAL
+1313 
-1322 ESFTDATIDY
+1322 
-1332 NADPLHTQK
+1332 
-1341 VIMNALMDDIKETGG
+1341 
-1356 LKTYLARNTL
+1356 
-1366 GAGEQNAAQLAD
+1366 
-1378 RLIAETGVTGTD
+1378 
-1390 AEVLRS
+1390 
-1396 GVNHAYEDM
+1396 
-1405 MDGKNGT
+1405 
-1412 KLETMIRETLKGGN
+1412 
-1426 LSLTDVAKM
+1426 TDVANQL
-1435 SPKQKAAVGQTISG
+1435 P
-1449 LLQKQYG
+1449 
-1456 VDAQYADTVSNTI
+1456 NTWW
-1469 IDEYNTEVQERA
+1469 D
-1481 RKILENKFKER
+1481 KF
-1492 KQRVPREF
+1492 
-1500 WDVFE
+1500 
-1505 EYANLGTFNSEYAQ
+1505 
-1519 KATEK
+1519 
-1524 LFGEPGITLN
+1524 
-1534 EDLVQEFLNA
+1534 NA
-1544 ETQEARD
+1544 L
-1551 AVVDNIYNDVAQQIP
+1551 
-1566 KTAGDIVNA
+1566 
-1575 WRYFAMLGNPRT
+1575 RYTSMLTSLPT
-1587 HIRNIMG
+1587 HIRNILG
-1594 NVASAAALD
+1594 NVIMRQLAVKPKNVVGTVLESATDKANRLRGGEGIERTKSLFTNKKDRAFARTEFD
-1603 TSHKVSAVGQKFLP
+1603 KM
-1617 QEKRTRALH
+1617 QE
-1626 TSKAAKQFA
+1626 
-1635 KADYAN
+1635 
-1641 VEAELSGN
+1641 ELSGSKYDMTSYD
-1649 AYKNEMSE
+1649 AL
-1657 IKQRQKLFPKP
+1657 QRAKDNPFSGGILGKLHLDKP
-1668 LQKVMDANTRA
+1668 LNWINAKNSAA
-1679 LDAEDQVFK
+1679 LEGEDTLAK
-1688 KKSYIDSMGN
+1688 RTTYIDSMAQYMKANG
-1698 FLTARGWDVNNLT
+1698 LT
-1711 EAQLNEARQHAIQ
+1711 EADMYNELGGETDALLKAREYATSE
-1724 DAKIAT
+1724 ALKAT
-1730 FQDASKLA
+1730 FQDANILAKWLQEGEKKL
-1738 DKLSEIEH
+1738 
-1746 SGKAWG
+1746 GKAG
-1752 VIIGSLFPFKRTP
+1752 EIAVGGLVPFKKTP
-1765 INVAKRSFEFSPL
+1765 ANIIKRGLEYSPL
-1778 GLLKAVTYDMAQV
+1778 GLLKGTRELVDSVRTGNTTPAQV
-1791 KSGKMDATKMAD
+1791 IDSM
-1803 HISQGLTGS
+1803 SSGLTGT
-1812 GIAVLGAFLA
+1812 GIMALGYFL
-1822 AQGIFS
+1822 G
-1828 AGSSDDDK
+1828 
-1836 EANFDA
+1836 
-1842 GMGQQEYA
+1842 GMGLLRGGDDEDSKKQYFDEMQGEQSYSL
-1850 INIGG
+1850 NIGG
-1855 KSYTIDWASPAVVPL
+1855 YSYTIDWAAPAVLPL
-1870 AMGGELYN
+1870 FVGVEL
-1878 SLHQKYDDEETA
+1878 QKYMSSKNSGYSIEDFTNALSKITEPVFDLTMMQGINDAIRSASYGKGAQVTA
-1890 FNQAMATVSRM
+1890 LLSSTFTDYFTQGLA
-1901 FDPMLNMTML
+1901 PTML
-1911 SGIGSTVTSAAYNKS
+1911 
-1926 NPLFGIA
+1926 
-1933 SNVATNFGGQF
+1933 
-1944 VPTLFGQVARTV
+1944 GQVNRSFV
-1956 DNTRRTTYA
+1956 DRTRRTTYP
-1965 DKNSPVPSSV
+1965 DSENNIPDGMEKVMQRTM
-1975 QKFLQRQAN
+1975 QKW
-1984 KIPGLSQY
+1984 PGLSKMLPQ
-1992 QPAYTDVWGREQ
+1992 ALDDFGRSQE
-2004 KNGPD
+2004 NNPWWE
-2009 NVFARVAYNFFS
+2009 NFFS
-2021 PGYLA
+2021 PGYLEKKSSS
-2026 DAKGTQAEKALKEL
+2026 DAEKALGEL
-2040 YQATGNNSV
+2040 YNATGDNSV
-2049 LPSKPQKY
+2049 LPSKPQKT
-2057 YKDADGVKKFLSASD
+2057 YKDENGKTERLTSD
-2072 YSKLTSEGG
+2072 QWLKLTNEGG
-2081 KISLDAINKLT
+2081 KISLDAIDKLT

-2116 KAIAANKVYKKELD
+2116 KDVAANKTYGKELD
-2130 GTTKIVSESGIEP
+2130 GTTKLVKESGMEP
-2143 GLYYAYKEME
+2143 GLYYAYKEMQ
-2153 DSYNDSMESWEARDQ
+2153 SNFKASMENYEAFDQ
-2168 VFSAIKADS
+2168 TFLAIKNDK
-2177 SLSDQEKN
+2177 SLSEQEKN
-2185 GLYHTLLIKGTS
+2185 SLYHNLLIKGNDEATWKKYTEIS
-2197 DSQWEKY
+2197 D
-2204 QKISGKVTAEEYVDA
+2204 KVTAEEYVDA
-2219 MIQKQAITKEGEEIE
+2219 MTQVKYIKGIGDEELEG
-2234 DGRASLEATE
+2234 DSGADKAKAEATE
-2244 FSYYLDSKGYTG
+2244 FAKYLDMMGYTG
-2256 EKRQAFEDTFKFYSM
+2256 EKRAALEDTFGFYSM
-2271 HMADPANY
+2271 IRQDPQNY
-2279 TFDMIRENGGAKE
+2279 TFDMLKNEGNTYER
-2292 KDAIGEVESAGISA
+2292 DAISAVESSGMSA
-2306 AQYAQIKSAASG
+2306 SQYNQIKTLANRLQAG
-2318 VTYEK
+2318 VDYEK
-2323 GKKNAKL
+2323 GKSGAKK
-2330 AAVGAVVSKMSTNYD
+2330 AAQAKIVSQNVNNYD

-2350 MHALGYKNIDSYY
+2350 MSALGLKRFDSLYSS
-2363 TNGGKLPENSGL
+2363 GGKLPEDSGL

>member
-1 MASNKKNRYKLSKG
+1 MALSKG
-15 RKEQLAQARQNAK
+15 RREQLEQAKKNAK
-28 DDYNRR
+28 IKAK
-34 QKEKQNKALIQQYNA
+34 QKQNKALIQQYNA
-49 THKNAPKQTISAKGG
+49 THKNAPKQKISAKGG
-64 SRNTRHSTGTTRSTA
+64 GSTARQSTGTTRSTA
-79 SKTRMNGSLGNS
+79 GKTRMNSSLGNS
-91 FGGSKTGGANTTA
+91 FGGSKTGGANTTTD
-104 NRRASA
+104 RRANA
-110 ARKADAE
+110 ARKADVE
-117 RRQSTTLRQGSSY
+117 RRQSTTLRQGSNY

-165 DANRTINGSLGNS
+165 DANRTINARNQVAANTQMNSSLGNS

-203 GRKADEEKKQRQTA
+203 GRKADEEKKKRQTA

-299 YKEIQSEIDRMKKAY
+299 YKEIQSEIDRMKKSY

-333 AKKQLIKTLEDERN
+333 AKKQIIKTLEDERN

-551 ILANIATK
+551 SLANIATK

-611 GAAGGAMFGGI
+611 GAAGGAMFAGI

-628 LRKGV
+628 LRNGV
-633 NYLSTARN
+633 NYLPTARN
-641 GNNAAQ
+641 RNNAAQ
-647 NQTATVDTQAQT
+647 NHTAPVDTQT
-659 QYTNNNG
+659 QGLYTDNNG
-666 GVANGIN
+666 GVINGTN
-673 GQQNGNGDFS
+673 GQQNGNGSIGTGVYADRGIANQS
-683 AGLQGRPDGTAFD
+683 VSTEGQNGRG
-696 SAVPNRGSNDGRANS
+696 NS
-711 GLSDGVLLTS
+711 GIHERVLVTPE
-721 KKTRQ
+721 TRQ
-726 IMDERGLP
+726 IMNERGMVDF
-734 NLGLKESTG
+734 GLRESTG
-743 DNTSF
+743 DNASF
-748 SYALEQAKANN
+748 SRALDAAKASN

-768 SAENLNASGTRTFL
+768 PAENLNAEGTRTFM
-782 SSDGMAGVAVRP
+782 SSDGMAGAAVKQ
-794 DGDIVGVFKNSQ
+794 DGDIVGVFKNSTDP
-806 NRTRQAVK
+806 RPGAVN
-814 DLLIT
+814 DLIIT
-819 ALSNGGTKLDC
+819 ALSNGGNKLDC
-830 YGNTLGKMYAQM
+830 YGMDLGDKYTQL

-850 DFNPEYATDWKPEFG
+850 EFNPEYATDWKPEFG

-877 SPELVASKSGTYS
+877 SAETVARKRGSYQYF
-890 DYSNDY
+890 DDAYV
-896 IKSLPTFT
+896 KSLPTFT

-926 NVNTQNPYDINPKL
+926 NVNTQNPYDITPKL
-940 KKAGVNAENS
+940 TKVEVTPESS
-950 VGAAQSGFDPYS
+950 VGAAETGFDPYS

-970 IPQGMNP
+970 IPEGMNP
-977 ARMVDVPQSTNG
+977 ARTIDVPQSTNG
-989 TDRVSNVARTIME
+989 SDRVSNVARTIME
-1002 SGVTPDNLIP
+1002 SGITPDNLIP
-1012 ALENHIAEGLFSHD
+1012 ALENHVAEGLFSHD

-1142 GKDLKKELKR
+1142 GKAAKK
-1152 ADTAGKRGKQTA
+1152 Q
-1164 IISDTNA
+1164 
-1171 AIEQA
+1171 
-1176 AQEVAKESTGEAT
+1176 
-1189 TQSNGKEN
+1189 
-1197 GKRTLPKATD
+1197 
-1207 KGVGKDD
+1207 GV
-1214 VYDGRPKDRYTPA
+1214 PA
-1227 ADWAKE
+1227 ED
-1233 TGNDLAKRIADKLN
+1233 IAD
-1247 PAPTQRPVSRTIL
+1247 
-1260 SDLMQFAEEHALPK
+1260 
-1274 KQQAPKRQAVDRLRD
+1274 
-1289 YFANKDFYTKAWN
+1289 
-1302 EARSALKEKYK
+1302 
-1313 GNAEALDAL
+1313 
-1322 ESFTDATIDY
+1322 
-1332 NADPLHTQK
+1332 
-1341 VIMNALMDDIKETGG
+1341 
-1356 LKTYLARNTL
+1356 
-1366 GAGEQNAAQLAD
+1366 
-1378 RLIAETGVTGTD
+1378 
-1390 AEVLRS
+1390 
-1396 GVNHAYEDM
+1396 
-1405 MDGKNGT
+1405 
-1412 KLETMIRETLKGGN
+1412 
-1426 LSLTDVAKM
+1426 
-1435 SPKQKAAVGQTISG
+1435 
-1449 LLQKQYG
+1449 QYG
-1456 VDAQYADTVSNTI
+1456 LN
-1469 IDEYNTEVQERA
+1469 
-1481 RKILENKFKER
+1481 
-1492 KQRVPREF
+1492 
-1500 WDVFE
+1500 
-1505 EYANLGTFNSEYAQ
+1505 
-1519 KATEK
+1519 
-1524 LFGEPGITLN
+1524 LN

-1551 AVVDNIYNDVAQQIP
+1551 AVVDKIYNDVAQQIP
-1566 KTAGDIVNA
+1566 KTAGDMLNA

-1603 TSHKVSAVGQKFLP
+1603 TSHKVSAVGQKFLRK
-1617 QEKRTRALH
+1617 EKRTRALH

-1649 AYKNEMSE
+1649 AYKTEMSE

-1668 LQKVMDANTRA
+1668 LQKVMDANTWA

-1730 FQDASKLA
+1730 FQDASALA
-1738 DKLSEIEH
+1738 DTLGRLEKKN
-1746 SGKAWG
+1746 KATE
-1752 VIIGSLFPFKRTP
+1752 VIIGSLVPFKRTP
-1765 INVAKRSFEFSPL
+1765 INVAKRSFELSPV
-1778 GLLKAVTYDMAQV
+1778 GLLKAITYDAVQV
-1791 KSGKMDATKMAD
+1791 KKGNMDATKMID
-1803 HISQGLTGS
+1803 HIGQGLTGS
-1812 GIAVLGAFLA
+1812 GVAALGAFLA
-1822 AQGIFS
+1822 AQGLFS

-1850 INIGG
+1850 INLFG

-1870 AMGGELYN
+1870 AMGGELYEA
-1878 SLHQKYDDEETA
+1878 LHQKYDDDETA

-1933 SNVATNFGGQF
+1933 SNIATNFGGQF
-1944 VPTLFGQVARTV
+1944 VPTLFGQIARTV

-2009 NVFARVAYNFFS
+2009 NVFARAAYNFFS

-2026 DAKGTQAEKALKEL
+2026 DAKGTQTEKALKEL
-2040 YQATGNNSV
+2040 YQATGDNSV

-2057 YKDADGVKKFLSASD
+2057 YKTEDGTKKFLSAQE
-2072 YSKLTSEGG
+2072 YSTLTSQSG
-2081 KISLDAINKLT
+2081 KISLDAIDNLT

-2153 DSYNDSMESWEARDQ
+2153 DSLNNDMEGWEARDQ

-2185 GLYHTLLIKGTS
+2185 GLYHSLLIKGTS
-2197 DSQWEKY
+2197 QSQWEKY

-2219 MIQKQAITKEGEEIE
+2219 MIQKQAITKEGEDIE
-2234 DGRASLEATE
+2234 KGRASLEATE
-2244 FSYYLDSKGYTG
+2244 FSRYLDAKGYSA
-2256 EKRQAFEDTFKFYSM
+2256 EKREALENTFKFYSM
-2271 HMADPANY
+2271 VKADPANY
-2279 TFDMIRENGGAKE
+2279 TFDMLTSDGTKAEKE
-2292 KDAIGEVESAGISA
+2292 YISEVKNVGISA
-2306 AQYAQIKSAASG
+2306 TQYAQIKAAANAAPYKSG
-2318 VTYEK
+2318 E
-2323 GKKNAKL
+2323 KNAKI
-2330 AAVGAVVSKMSTNYD
+2330 AAMGAVVSKMVSSYD
-2345 QYAAV
+2345 QYATV
-2350 MHALGYKNIDSYY
+2350 MHALGKKKIDSYY
-2363 TNGGKLPENSGL
+2363 TSGGKLPEDSGL

-2413 NAPKTSGGYGS
+2413 NAVKTSKGYS
-2424 SNHDGIDIGGTG
+2424 STNHDGIDIGGTG

-2467 VDHGNGYTSLYG
+2467 VDHGDGYTSLYG

-2485 VKQGE
+2485 VKQGD

-2502 STGNSSGPHLHLRV
+2502 STGSSSAPHLHLRV
-2516 RKNGQS
+2516 HKNGQS
-2522 IDPRTVIPGYK
+2522 IDPRTVIPGYGG

>member
-1 MASNKKNRYKLSKG
+1 MASNKKNRYNLSKG

-49 THKNAPKQTISAKGG
+49 THKNAPKQTISANGG
-64 SRNTRHSTGTTRSTA
+64 SRNTRQSTGTTRSTA

-91 FGGSKTGGANTTA
+91 FGGSKTGGANTTT
-104 NRRASA
+104 NRRANVA
-110 ARKADAE
+110 HKADTE

-165 DANRTINGSLGNS
+165 DANRTINARNQMAANTQMNGSLGNS

-444 TTVDPNKWGQ
+444 TAVDPNKWGQ

-489 PQMAASFIPVVGPA
+489 PQMAAYFIPVVGPA

-551 ILANIATK
+551 SFANIATK

-647 NQTATVDTQAQT
+647 NQTATVDTQAHT

-916 LAQQQAGRTQ
+916 LAQQQSGRTQ

-970 IPQGMNP
+970 IEPGMNP
-977 ARMVDVPQSTNG
+977 ARVVDVPQSTNG

-1102 RGVNAF
+1102 RGVNAL

-1142 GKDLKKELKR
+1142 GKAAK
-1152 ADTAGKRGKQTA
+1152 KRG
-1164 IISDTNA
+1164 
-1171 AIEQA
+1171 
-1176 AQEVAKESTGEAT
+1176 V
-1189 TQSNGKEN
+1189 
-1197 GKRTLPKATD
+1197 
-1207 KGVGKDD
+1207 
-1214 VYDGRPKDRYTPA
+1214 PA
-1227 ADWAKE
+1227 ED
-1233 TGNDLAKRIADKLN
+1233 IAD
-1247 PAPTQRPVSRTIL
+1247 Q
-1260 SDLMQFAEEHALPK
+1260 
-1274 KQQAPKRQAVDRLRD
+1274 
-1289 YFANKDFYTKAWN
+1289 Y
-1302 EARSALKEKYK
+1302 
-1313 GNAEALDAL
+1313 
-1322 ESFTDATIDY
+1322 
-1332 NADPLHTQK
+1332 
-1341 VIMNALMDDIKETGG
+1341 G
-1356 LKTYLARNTL
+1356 LK
-1366 GAGEQNAAQLAD
+1366 
-1378 RLIAETGVTGTD
+1378 
-1390 AEVLRS
+1390 
-1396 GVNHAYEDM
+1396 
-1405 MDGKNGT
+1405 
-1412 KLETMIRETLKGGN
+1412 
-1426 LSLTDVAKM
+1426 
-1435 SPKQKAAVGQTISG
+1435 
-1449 LLQKQYG
+1449 
-1456 VDAQYADTVSNTI
+1456 
-1469 IDEYNTEVQERA
+1469 
-1481 RKILENKFKER
+1481 
-1492 KQRVPREF
+1492 
-1500 WDVFE
+1500 
-1505 EYANLGTFNSEYAQ
+1505 
-1519 KATEK
+1519 
-1524 LFGEPGITLN
+1524 LN

-1544 ETQEARD
+1544 ETDEARTE
-1551 AVVDNIYNDVAQQIP
+1551 VVDRIYDDVAQQIP
-1566 KTAGDIVNA
+1566 KTLGDRFNA
-1575 WRYFAMLGNPRT
+1575 WRYFSMLGNPRT
-1587 HIRNIMG
+1587 HIRNTMG
-1594 NVASAAALD
+1594 NVASAIALD
-1603 TSHKVSAVGQKFLP
+1603 ASHKVSAAGQKLFLP
-1617 QEKRTRALH
+1617 QEKRTRTLH
-1626 TSKAAKQFA
+1626 TSKAAHEFA

-1649 AYKNEMSE
+1649 AYKTEMSE

-1765 INVAKRSFEFSPL
+1765 INVAKRSFELSPL
-1778 GLLKAVTYDMAQV
+1778 GLLKAFTYDAVQV
-1791 KSGKMDATKMAD
+1791 KKGNMDATKMID
-1803 HISQGLTGS
+1803 HIGQSLTGS

-1850 INIGG
+1850 INLFG
-1855 KSYTIDWASPAVVPL
+1855 KSYTIDWASPVVVPL

-1878 SLHQKYDDEETA
+1878 ALQQKYDDEETA

-1901 FDPMLNMTML
+1901 FDPLLNMTML
-1911 SGIGSTVTSAAYNKS
+1911 SGIGSTISSAAYNKS
-1926 NPLFGIA
+1926 NPLFGMA

-1944 VPTLFGQVARTV
+1944 VPTLFGQIARTV

-2009 NVFARVAYNFFS
+2009 NVFARAAYNFFS

-2040 YQATGNNSV
+2040 YQATGDNSV

-2081 KISLDAINKLT
+2081 KISLDAIDKLT

-2116 KAIAANKVYKKELD
+2116 KDVAANKTYGKELD
-2130 GTTKIVSESGIEP
+2130 GTTKLVKESGMEP
-2143 GLYYAYKEME
+2143 GLYYAYKEMQ
-2153 DSYNDSMESWEARDQ
+2153 SNFKASMENYEAFDQ
-2168 VFSAIKADS
+2168 TFLAIKNDK
-2177 SLSDQEKN
+2177 SLSEQEKN
-2185 GLYHTLLIKGTS
+2185 SLYHNLLIKGNDEATWKKYTEIS
-2197 DSQWEKY
+2197 D
-2204 QKISGKVTAEEYVDA
+2204 KVTAEEFVDA
-2219 MIQKQAITKEGEEIE
+2219 LTQVKYIKGIGKEELSDETGAEQAK
-2234 DGRASLEATE
+2234 AEATE
-2244 FSYYLDSKGYTG
+2244 FSKYLDMMGYTG
-2256 EKRQAFEDTFKFYSM
+2256 EKRAALEDKFGFYSM
-2271 HMADPANY
+2271 IRQDPQNY
-2279 TFDMIRENGGAKE
+2279 TFDMLKNEGNTYER
-2292 KDAIGEVESAGISA
+2292 DAISAVESSGMSA
-2306 AQYAQIKSAASG
+2306 SQYNQIKTLANRLQAG
-2318 VTYEK
+2318 VDYEK
-2323 GKKNAKL
+2323 GKSGAKK
-2330 AAVGAVVSKMSTNYD
+2330 AAQAKIVSQNVNNYD

-2350 MHALGYKNIDSYY
+2350 MSALGLKRFDSLYIS
-2363 TNGGKLPENSGL
+2363 GGKLPKDSGL

-2413 NAPKTSGGYGS
+2413 NAVKTSTGYS
-2424 SNHDGIDIGGTG
+2424 STNHDGIDIGGTG

>member
-34 QKEKQNKALIQQYNA
+34 QKEKQNRALIQQYNA
-49 THKNAPKQTISAKGG
+49 THKNAPKQTISAKSG
-64 SRNTRHSTGTTRSTA
+64 SRNTRQSTGTTRSA
-79 SKTRMNGSLGNS
+79 VSKTRMNGSRGSS
-91 FGGSKTGGANTTA
+91 FGGSKTGGVKTTTD
-104 NRRASA
+104 RRANA
-110 ARKADAE
+110 AHKADAE
-117 RRQSTTLRQGSSY
+117 RRQSTTLRQGSNY

-165 DANRTINGSLGNS
+165 DANRTIN
-178 FGGKLPTAARN
+178 ARN
-189 TQETTTTE
+189 QMAANTQMKTGTGKTWNE
-197 DRRARI
+197 
-203 GRKADEEKKQRQTA
+203 KEERQKA
-217 IDTLNANSVRWH
+217 IDTLNANSMAWH
-229 NTTDETEKNRLHA
+229 NTSDEAEKTRLHA
-242 VNNRIRSMY
+242 ANDRIRKKF
-251 GMTYE
+251 GMTYN
-256 GKTGRTYLPT
+256 GDTGATYLPKASGGKTNVSKPVVET
-266 AGQNVNV
+266 ARNAAFGQN
-273 SHPVELY
+273 Y
-280 SGAEQPQTEFNT
+280 QT
-292 QEDKDKR
+292 QEQRQSR
-299 YKEIQSEIDRMKKAY
+299 YDELNNEIDRMQKQYPYLIAMDMKNRNAGEKLAAVPWLISHPKLAAAGINGDDQYSKMSTTNKKQADAMYQLYKRLNDEADAISKQSAGKAWGSGVANAALNVAGAVENGARYATSAAENALSGALKLAGKKDAGQFWEDVAKNTVNTSFSDAAMQKVNDWAQPVGAAKKAQELAGSGARMLPGMALGAA
-314 TGLSNFHFG
+314 TGTASKVSSLL
-323 MSENNKADKD
+323 NKAPL
-333 AKKQLIKTLEDERN
+333 AN
-347 AVTGGTTRKVQ
+347 ASL
-358 AAKSIGN
+358 AAIFGDSAASGAREALNDGASLN
-365 QIVGSPAALAETAQQ
+365 QALAYGAG
-380 QSANVE
+380 SG
-386 ESRKNPEYVRLEQLQ
+386 
-401 EQLELTLAGL
+401 LT
-411 PSTDADGKP
+411 
-420 PAEYMNVYNQLQYV
+420 E
-434 KEQKDKLAVK
+434 
-444 TTVDPNKWGQ
+444 
-454 QKLTKAAEQKANAT
+454 
-468 TGMTEGKKFAAD
+468 
-480 TAIGVAGNA
+480 
-489 PQMAASFIPVVGPA
+489 VG
-503 IGATWSGVN
+503 
-512 AAGQRSYELNQ
+512 
-523 QGVAPNESLGR
+523 
-534 GIVSG
+534 
-539 VIEAATEKSPME
+539 TEK
-551 ILANIATK
+551 
-559 GGKGLVSNIAK
+559 
-570 QALSEAGE
+570 
-578 ESLGYAANYAADVA
+578 
-592 ANDPN
+592 
-597 AHFSLSELGQNALG
+597 
-611 GAAGGAMFGGI
+611 MFGGI
-622 GTGIHA
+622 PGLNEGVAKLGSKSRILNKAFDVLGEGVEEAASTLINPYLKRATYDKNAKNATAQELWDSAKGGMTLAGIMQGANAVSERLANRRYGTAPAETTTSIHDANADVRAAEQMDNRLHPNTSQA
-628 LRKGV
+628 L
-633 NYLSTARN
+633 
-641 GNNAAQ
+641 
-647 NQTATVDTQAQT
+647 QTAQRLALPEGNTRTANT
-659 QYTNNNG
+659 LYANENG
-666 GVANGIN
+666 GVANNLRAFNNADTPDVLYGNMRGDFTSAPDSGSVLFASQN
-673 GQQNGNGDFS
+673 GQVSQTLPTGYLPVGRSGLTKVAAQVDETQTIPRFAVDDAGNPNG
-683 AGLQGRPDGTAFD
+683 
-696 SAVPNRGSNDGRANS
+696 
-711 GLSDGVLLTS
+711 GLSDAEMQWAKLLAANQEKTGVSIQQLTHE
-721 KKTRQ
+721 
-726 IMDERGLP
+726 I
-734 NLGLKESTG
+734 
-743 DNTSF
+743 
-748 SYALEQAKANN
+748 
-759 PHGAFVDSQ
+759 VDSTFEEYNQALQ
-768 SAENLNASGTRTFL
+768 SAEQYVRDYTPQGTSVVRNADGTSFR
-782 SSDGMAGVAVRP
+782 A
-794 DGDIVGVFKNSQ
+794 
-806 NRTRQAVK
+806 
-814 DLLIT
+814 
-819 ALSNGGTKLDC
+819 SNNEK
-830 YGNTLGKMYAQM
+830 
-842 GFVPVARM
+842 
-850 DFNPEYATDWKPEFG
+850 W
-865 TPDVIFWMHNGD
+865 
-877 SPELVASKSGTYS
+877 YS
-890 DYSNDY
+890 DYYKKNGKAPSRA
-896 IKSLPTFT
+896 
-904 DYEAAGQYRDML
+904 EAAQVAAQLVKADIQRGGGQFISAE
-916 LAQQQAGRTQ
+916 LAQDLQTALEIQAAANALGENVISAQVVDGNLVVQRGKPAYTANIQDTNARLDRNIISPVMQGATAAPINLTPMQRAGQTQSAPTLADVRQTRNDIMPKLTRAGAETVQTGVQTAPPEITQPMQENAQGAAQQA
-926 NVNTQNPYDINPKL
+926 DINPKL
-940 KKAGVNAENS
+940 TKAEVNAESS
-950 VGAAQSGFDPYS
+950 VGAAETGFDPYS

-970 IPQGMNP
+970 IPEGMNP

-1002 SGVTPDNLIP
+1002 SGVTPDSLIP
-1012 ALENHIAEGLFSHD
+1012 ALENHVAEGLFSHD

-1142 GKDLKKELKR
+1142 GK
-1152 ADTAGKRGKQTA
+1152 A
-1164 IISDTNA
+1164 
-1171 AIEQA
+1171 
-1176 AQEVAKESTGEAT
+1176 
-1189 TQSNGKEN
+1189 
-1197 GKRTLPKATD
+1197 
-1207 KGVGKDD
+1207 
-1214 VYDGRPKDRYTPA
+1214 
-1227 ADWAKE
+1227 
-1233 TGNDLAKRIADKLN
+1233 AKRQGVPAEDIAD
-1247 PAPTQRPVSRTIL
+1247 Q
-1260 SDLMQFAEEHALPK
+1260 
-1274 KQQAPKRQAVDRLRD
+1274 
-1289 YFANKDFYTKAWN
+1289 Y
-1302 EARSALKEKYK
+1302 
-1313 GNAEALDAL
+1313 
-1322 ESFTDATIDY
+1322 
-1332 NADPLHTQK
+1332 
-1341 VIMNALMDDIKETGG
+1341 G
-1356 LKTYLARNTL
+1356 LK
-1366 GAGEQNAAQLAD
+1366 
-1378 RLIAETGVTGTD
+1378 
-1390 AEVLRS
+1390 
-1396 GVNHAYEDM
+1396 
-1405 MDGKNGT
+1405 
-1412 KLETMIRETLKGGN
+1412 
-1426 LSLTDVAKM
+1426 
-1435 SPKQKAAVGQTISG
+1435 
-1449 LLQKQYG
+1449 
-1456 VDAQYADTVSNTI
+1456 
-1469 IDEYNTEVQERA
+1469 
-1481 RKILENKFKER
+1481 
-1492 KQRVPREF
+1492 
-1500 WDVFE
+1500 
-1505 EYANLGTFNSEYAQ
+1505 
-1519 KATEK
+1519 
-1524 LFGEPGITLN
+1524 LN

-1551 AVVDNIYNDVAQQIP
+1551 AVVDKIYNDVAQQIP
-1566 KTAGDIVNA
+1566 KTAGDRLNA

-1617 QEKRTRALH
+1617 KEKRTRALH

-1641 VEAELSGN
+1641 VETELSGN
-1649 AYKNEMSE
+1649 AYKTEMSE

-1668 LQKVMDANTRA
+1668 LQKVMDANTWA

-1730 FQDASKLA
+1730 FQDASALA
-1738 DKLSEIEH
+1738 DTLGRLEKKN
-1746 SGKAWG
+1746 KATE
-1752 VIIGSLFPFKRTP
+1752 VIIGSLVPFKRTP
-1765 INVAKRSFEFSPL
+1765 INVAKRSFELSPV
-1778 GLLKAVTYDMAQV
+1778 GLLKAITYDAAQV
-1791 KSGKMDATKMAD
+1791 KKGNMDATKMID
-1803 HISQGLTGS
+1803 HIGQGLTGS
-1812 GIAVLGAFLA
+1812 GVAALGAFLA

-1855 KSYTIDWASPAVVPL
+1855 KSYTIDWASPTVVPL
-1870 AMGGELYN
+1870 AMGGELYEA
-1878 SLHQKYDDEETA
+1878 LHQKYDDEETA

-1911 SGIGSTVTSAAYNKS
+1911 SGIGSTVSSAAYNKS

-2009 NVFARVAYNFFS
+2009 NVFARAAYNFFS

-2040 YQATGNNSV
+2040 YQATGDNSV

-2057 YKDADGVKKFLSASD
+2057 YKDADGVKKFLNAD
-2072 YSKLTSEGG
+2072 QYSKLTSEGG
-2081 KISLDAINKLT
+2081 KISLDAIDKLT

-2271 HMADPANY
+2271 HKADPANY
-2279 TFDMIRENGGAKE
+2279 TFDMLTSGGTKAEKE
-2292 KDAIGEVESAGISA
+2292 YISEVKNVGISA
-2306 AQYAQIKSAASG
+2306 TQYAQIKAAANAAPYKSG
-2318 VTYEK
+2318 E
-2323 GKKNAKL
+2323 KNAKI
-2330 AAVGAVVSKMSTNYD
+2330 AAMGAAVSKMVSSYD

-2350 MHALGYKNIDSYY
+2350 MHALGKKKIDSYY
-2363 TNGGKLPENSGL
+2363 TSGGKLPEDSGL

-2390 SSAGFVNPTTA
+2390 SNAGFVNPTTA

-2413 NAPKTSGGYGS
+2413 NAVKTSKGYS
-2424 SNHDGIDIGGTG
+2424 STNHDGIDIGGTG

-2449 GKVTEVGY
+2449 GKVAEVGY

-2485 VKQGE
+2485 VKQGD

-2502 STGNSSGPHLHLRV
+2502 STGSSSAPHLHLRV
-2516 RKNGQS
+2516 HKNGQS
-2522 IDPRTVIPGYK
+2522 IDPRTVIPGYGG

>member
-1 MASNKKNRYKLSKG
+1 MASNKKNRYNLSKG

-34 QKEKQNKALIQQYNA
+34 QKEKQNRALIQQYNA

-79 SKTRMNGSLGNS
+79 GKTRMNGSLGNS
-91 FGGSKTGGANTTA
+91 FGGSKTGGSKTTTD
-104 NRRASA
+104 RRASA
-110 ARKADAE
+110 AHKADAE
-117 RRQSTTLRQGSSY
+117 RRQSTTLRQGSNY

-154 NDRRARAGRAA
+154 N
-165 DANRTINGSLGNS
+165 
-178 FGGKLPTAARN
+178 
-189 TQETTTTE
+189 

-523 QGVAPNESLGR
+523 QGVSPNESLGR

-551 ILANIATK
+551 SLANIATK

-597 AHFSLSELGQNALG
+597 AHFSISELGQNALG

-647 NQTATVDTQAQT
+647 NQTAPIDTQVQT

-782 SSDGMAGVAVRP
+782 SSDGMAGAAVRP

-904 DYEAAGQYRDML
+904 DYDAAGQYRDML

-940 KKAGVNAENS
+940 TRAGETQMNGGTAGTYPFGQNT
-950 VGAAQSGFDPYS
+950 VGAAQSAYAPEQKVS
-962 KMVNDYGA
+962 KVSSNTFANSTIFNDA
-970 IPQGMNP
+970 EK
-977 ARMVDVPQSTNG
+977 QS
-989 TDRVSNVARTIME
+989 AKI
-1002 SGVTPDNLIP
+1002 
-1012 ALENHIAEGLFSHD
+1012 
-1026 VKSLKKTLSGA
+1026 
-1037 TKTIQKK
+1037 
-1044 GWQGAFDQW
+1044 FDQDGDALYDVVT
-1053 EEVTDGRRAVTDDDI
+1053 EKQSLDNARQRLDTDYDGEVRDLPNKPNFSGEDND
-1068 ALGQMMYTA
+1068 
-1077 AVEAGD
+1077 
-1083 TQTAMKLAGDLAVQ
+1083 TAMGILSRKLEEARQSGDYSEVNKWAKLIKEKGTEGGQLVQSFAKYSRTPEGVIVQ
-1097 GTALG
+1097 GQREIDA
-1102 RGVNAF
+1102 AA
-1108 KLLKKTTPEGQLY
+1108 KLLKKTNPKQLTKW
-1121 YLQKAVQKIQQEY
+1121 QKKGYFQWTDADAQRSADYMQQAVDAGLDTQQ
-1134 QSRFDKQA
+1134 
-1142 GKDLKKELKR
+1142 G
-1152 ADTAGKRGKQTA
+1152 
-1164 IISDTNA
+1164 
-1171 AIEQA
+1171 
-1176 AQEVAKESTGEAT
+1176 
-1189 TQSNGKEN
+1189 
-1197 GKRTLPKATD
+1197 RTLEAKAME
-1207 KGVGKDD
+1207 V
-1214 VYDGRPKDRYTPA
+1214 
-1227 ADWAKE
+1227 
-1233 TGNDLAKRIADKLN
+1233 IADKMPVTAKSKIVSLLMDN
-1247 PAPTQRPVSRTIL
+1247 MLGNFRTLITRNAGGNAMFSVPEAIRENFVAAPIDKLVSLKTKARTTYASPFAKSKAWAGGAKKGVSEMVSDIKSGVHTARSGENTSWQAQQKTFRNKGLGKLGNAYDSFVGSMLEAGDRPFYEAAFAAKMTDLEKARSQGKLTKDFQGKDFDTYAPQVARQAALEAVFQNNGTVAQAFSNIATGLGKL
-1260 SDLMQFAEEHALPK
+1260 SKGTLGTASLQQSALPFTK
-1274 KQQAPKRQAVDRLRD
+1274 TPGNLVERAIEYSPFGVLKNAVQTGHEKRTGTFNQQRFVTETSRNIVGSAIFALAGSLVASGMLRGALPD
-1289 YFANKDFYTKAWN
+1289 DKD
-1302 EARSALKEKYK
+1302 E
-1313 GNAEALDAL
+1313 AEALK
-1322 ESFTDATIDY
+1322 
-1332 NADPLHTQK
+1332 N
-1341 VIMNALMDDIKETGG
+1341 
-1356 LKTYLARNTL
+1356 
-1366 GAGEQNAAQLAD
+1366 AGEQAYSIRIGDKNYSYSWIPVIGPALAGAADFYQTMNDMDSNKAAAVWNAAEGYLNSAIFEQSSLSGLPDLFGGSYSTPIEGIGKTFASLPSQMVPSLVRQVATATDPYERQTYVKGNTIESQLNSIKASIPWLRQTLPVKVDEQGNEKLNSQGRGLGSRLAENMILPYKVTQQQSNDVRDELMRLKKATGETTQFQNKITYAVEHDGEKKNLTAMESMQYQKIYGQESTKAIRELMASDTYKDLSDKEKVRAITEINSYAKTIAD
-1378 RLIAETGVTGTD
+1378 SKFVDIELSEAEQKVKNAVDKGIGIGDYMVFKNSVKSIEDKNTGADDSSKKNMQDIVDLFENGSFAKLTDEQKDYLYSSTGRSLATNPYHISEVEKSASDSSYYKNLSGEDKLIFRSYANEYEDVVNNGKSMDGWVAKAKLASENGVLEPYQF
-1390 AEVLRS
+1390 A
-1396 GVNHAYEDM
+1396 AYEQALMYADK
-1405 MDGKNGT
+1405 DENGS
-1412 KLETMIRETLKGGN
+1412 LKQ
-1426 LSLTDVAKM
+1426 SEVA
-1435 SPKQKAAVGQTISG
+1435 AAINTISG
-1449 LLQKQYG
+1449 LSQ
-1456 VDAQYADTVSNTI
+1456 T
-1469 IDEYNTEVQERA
+1469 
-1481 RKILENKFKER
+1481 
-1492 KQRVPREF
+1492 
-1500 WDVFE
+1500 
-1505 EYANLGTFNSEYAQ
+1505 Q
-1519 KATEK
+1519 KAYLWQSQNK
-1524 LFGEPGITLN
+1524 SWKPNKNPFG
-1534 EDLVQEFLNA
+1534 
-1544 ETQEARD
+1544 
-1551 AVVDNIYNDVAQQIP
+1551 
-1566 KTAGDIVNA
+1566 
-1575 WRYFAMLGNPRT
+1575 
-1587 HIRNIMG
+1587 
-1594 NVASAAALD
+1594 S
-1603 TSHKVSAVGQKFLP
+1603 
-1617 QEKRTRALH
+1617 
-1626 TSKAAKQFA
+1626 
-1635 KADYAN
+1635 
-1641 VEAELSGN
+1641 
-1649 AYKNEMSE
+1649 
-1657 IKQRQKLFPKP
+1657 
-1668 LQKVMDANTRA
+1668 
-1679 LDAEDQVFK
+1679 
-1688 KKSYIDSMGN
+1688 
-1698 FLTARGWDVNNLT
+1698 
-1711 EAQLNEARQHAIQ
+1711 
-1724 DAKIAT
+1724 
-1730 FQDASKLA
+1730 
-1738 DKLSEIEH
+1738 
-1746 SGKAWG
+1746 
-1752 VIIGSLFPFKRTP
+1752 
-1765 INVAKRSFEFSPL
+1765 
-1778 GLLKAVTYDMAQV
+1778 
-1791 KSGKMDATKMAD
+1791 
-1803 HISQGLTGS
+1803 
-1812 GIAVLGAFLA
+1812 
-1822 AQGIFS
+1822 
-1828 AGSSDDDK
+1828 
-1836 EANFDA
+1836 
-1842 GMGQQEYA
+1842 
-1850 INIGG
+1850 
-1855 KSYTIDWASPAVVPL
+1855 
-1870 AMGGELYN
+1870 
-1878 SLHQKYDDEETA
+1878 
-1890 FNQAMATVSRM
+1890 ATVYW
-1901 FDPMLNMTML
+1901 P
-1911 SGIGSTVTSAAYNKS
+1911 
-1926 NPLFGIA
+1926 
-1933 SNVATNFGGQF
+1933 
-1944 VPTLFGQVARTV
+1944 
-1956 DNTRRTTYA
+1956 
-1965 DKNSPVPSSV
+1965 
-1975 QKFLQRQAN
+1975 
-1984 KIPGLSQY
+1984 
-1992 QPAYTDVWGREQ
+1992 E
-2004 KNGPD
+2004 
-2009 NVFARVAYNFFS
+2009 
-2021 PGYLA
+2021 
-2026 DAKGTQAEKALKEL
+2026 
-2040 YQATGNNSV
+2040 
-2049 LPSKPQKY
+2049 
-2057 YKDADGVKKFLSASD
+2057 
-2072 YSKLTSEGG
+2072 
-2081 KISLDAINKLT
+2081 
-2092 KSEAYKQMSN
+2092 
-2102 DERIEAVADIYKYA
+2102 
-2116 KAIAANKVYKKELD
+2116 
-2130 GTTKIVSESGIEP
+2130 
-2143 GLYYAYKEME
+2143 
-2153 DSYNDSMESWEARDQ
+2153 
-2168 VFSAIKADS
+2168 
-2177 SLSDQEKN
+2177 
-2185 GLYHTLLIKGTS
+2185 
-2197 DSQWEKY
+2197 
-2204 QKISGKVTAEEYVDA
+2204 
-2219 MIQKQAITKEGEEIE
+2219 
-2234 DGRASLEATE
+2234 
-2244 FSYYLDSKGYTG
+2244 
-2256 EKRQAFEDTFKFYSM
+2256 
-2271 HMADPANY
+2271 
-2279 TFDMIRENGGAKE
+2279 AKE
-2292 KDAIGEVESAGISA
+2292 KDNSVEAKVDKRIGGM
-2306 AQYAQIKSAASG
+2306 Q
-2318 VTYEK
+2318 
-2323 GKKNAKL
+2323 
-2330 AAVGAVVSKMSTNYD
+2330 
-2345 QYAAV
+2345 
-2350 MHALGYKNIDSYY
+2350 
-2363 TNGGKLPENSGL
+2363 
-2375 NTGINVNRSSASQKT
+2375 ASQKT

>member
-1 MASNKKNRYKLSKG
+1 MALSKG
-15 RKEQLAQARQNAK
+15 RREQLEQAKKNAK
-28 DDYNRR
+28 IKAK
-34 QKEKQNKALIQQYNA
+34 QKQNKALIQQYNA
-49 THKNAPKQTISAKGG
+49 THKNAPKQKISAKGG
-64 SRNTRHSTGTTRSTA
+64 GSTGSRNSRQSTGTTRSTA
-79 SKTRMNGSLGNS
+79 SRTRMNGSLGNS
-91 FGGSKTGGANTTA
+91 FGGSKTRGVQTTTD
-104 NRRASA
+104 RRANA
-110 ARKADAE
+110 ARKADTE
-117 RRQSTTLRQGSSY
+117 RRQSTTLRQGSNY

-551 ILANIATK
+551 SLANIATK

-578 ESLGYAANYAADVA
+578 ESLGYAANYVADVA

-611 GAAGGAMFGGI
+611 GAAGGAMFAGI

-628 LRKGV
+628 LRNGV
-633 NYLSTARN
+633 NYLPTARN
-641 GNNAAQ
+641 RNNAAQ
-647 NQTATVDTQAQT
+647 NQTAPVDTQTQT
-659 QYTNNNG
+659 QYTNTNG

-673 GQQNGNGDFS
+673 GQQNGNGDYRT
-683 AGLQGRPDGTAFD
+683 GL
-696 SAVPNRGSNDGRANS
+696 SAVGADNRQSVPGRGDIGRGNS
-711 GLSDGVLLTS
+711 AVSSGVLVTPD
-721 KKTRQ
+721 TRQ
-726 IMDERGLP
+726 TMNDRGMVDF
-734 NLGLKESTG
+734 GLRESTS
-743 DNTSF
+743 DNASF
-748 SYALEQAKANN
+748 SRALDAAKASN

-768 SAENLNASGTRTFL
+768 PADTLNTEGTRTFM
-782 SSDGMAGVAVRP
+782 SQDGMAGAAVKR
-794 DGDIVGVFKNSQ
+794 DGDIVGVFKNSTDS
-806 NRTRQAVK
+806 RPGAVN
-814 DLLIT
+814 DLIIT
-819 ALSNGGTKLDC
+819 ALSNGGNKLDC
-830 YGNTLGKMYAQM
+830 YGMGLGKKYTQL

-877 SPELVASKSGTYS
+877 SPQTVASKYGSYQT
-890 DYSNDY
+890 YSNDY

-904 DYEAAGQYRDML
+904 DYDAAGQYRDML
-916 LAQQQAGRTQ
+916 LEQQKAGRTQ

-940 KKAGVNAENS
+940 KKAGVNAESS
-950 VGAAQSGFDPYS
+950 VGAAETGFDPYS
-962 KMVNDYGA
+962 KMVNDYGV
-970 IPQGMNP
+970 IEPGMNP

-1012 ALENHIAEGLFSHD
+1012 ALENHVAEGLFSHD

-1142 GKDLKKELKR
+1142 GKAAKK
-1152 ADTAGKRGKQTA
+1152 Q
-1164 IISDTNA
+1164 
-1171 AIEQA
+1171 
-1176 AQEVAKESTGEAT
+1176 
-1189 TQSNGKEN
+1189 
-1197 GKRTLPKATD
+1197 
-1207 KGVGKDD
+1207 GVPAEDIA
-1214 VYDGRPKDRYTPA
+1214 DRY
-1227 ADWAKE
+1227 
-1233 TGNDLAKRIADKLN
+1233 
-1247 PAPTQRPVSRTIL
+1247 
-1260 SDLMQFAEEHALPK
+1260 
-1274 KQQAPKRQAVDRLRD
+1274 
-1289 YFANKDFYTKAWN
+1289 
-1302 EARSALKEKYK
+1302 
-1313 GNAEALDAL
+1313 
-1322 ESFTDATIDY
+1322 
-1332 NADPLHTQK
+1332 
-1341 VIMNALMDDIKETGG
+1341 G
-1356 LKTYLARNTL
+1356 LK
-1366 GAGEQNAAQLAD
+1366 
-1378 RLIAETGVTGTD
+1378 
-1390 AEVLRS
+1390 
-1396 GVNHAYEDM
+1396 
-1405 MDGKNGT
+1405 
-1412 KLETMIRETLKGGN
+1412 
-1426 LSLTDVAKM
+1426 
-1435 SPKQKAAVGQTISG
+1435 
-1449 LLQKQYG
+1449 
-1456 VDAQYADTVSNTI
+1456 
-1469 IDEYNTEVQERA
+1469 
-1481 RKILENKFKER
+1481 
-1492 KQRVPREF
+1492 
-1500 WDVFE
+1500 
-1505 EYANLGTFNSEYAQ
+1505 
-1519 KATEK
+1519 
-1524 LFGEPGITLN
+1524 LN

-1551 AVVDNIYNDVAQQIP
+1551 AVVDKIYNDVAQQIP
-1566 KTAGDIVNA
+1566 KTAGDRLNA

-1617 QEKRTRALH
+1617 KENRTRALH

-1668 LQKVMDANTRA
+1668 LQKVMDANTWA

-1730 FQDASKLA
+1730 FQDASALA
-1738 DKLSEIEH
+1738 DTLGRLEKKN
-1746 SGKAWG
+1746 KATE
-1752 VIIGSLFPFKRTP
+1752 VIIGSLVPFKRTP
-1765 INVAKRSFEFSPL
+1765 INVAKRSFELSPA
-1778 GLLKAVTYDMAQV
+1778 GLLKAITYDAVQV
-1791 KSGKMDATKMAD
+1791 KKGNMDATKMID
-1803 HISQGLTGS
+1803 HIGQGLTGS
-1812 GIAVLGAFLA
+1812 GVAALGAFLA
-1822 AQGIFS
+1822 AQGLFS

-1870 AMGGELYN
+1870 AMGGELYEA
-1878 SLHQKYDDEETA
+1878 LHQKYDDEETA

-1911 SGIGSTVTSAAYNKS
+1911 SGIGSTVSSAAYNKS

-2009 NVFARVAYNFFS
+2009 NVFARAAYNFFS

-2040 YQATGNNSV
+2040 YQATGDNSV

-2057 YKDADGVKKFLSASD
+2057 YKAEDGTKKFLNAQE
-2072 YSKLTSEGG
+2072 YSTLTSQGG
-2081 KISLDAINKLT
+2081 KISLDAIDKLT

-2153 DSYNDSMESWEARDQ
+2153 DSLNNDMEGWEARDQ

-2185 GLYHTLLIKGTS
+2185 GLYHSLLIKGTS
-2197 DSQWEKY
+2197 QSQWDKY
-2204 QKISGKVTAEEYVDA
+2204 TEISGKVTAEEYVDA
-2219 MIQKQAITKEGEEIE
+2219 MIQKQAITKEGEDIE
-2234 DGRASLEATE
+2234 KGRASLEATE
-2244 FSYYLDSKGYTG
+2244 FSRYLDAKGYSA
-2256 EKRQAFEDTFKFYSM
+2256 EKREALENTFKFYSM
-2271 HMADPANY
+2271 VKADPANY
-2279 TFDMIRENGGAKE
+2279 TFDMLTSDGTKAEKE
-2292 KDAIGEVESAGISA
+2292 YISEVKNVGISA
-2306 AQYAQIKSAASG
+2306 TQYAQIKAAANAAPYKSG
-2318 VTYEK
+2318 E
-2323 GKKNAKL
+2323 KNAKI
-2330 AAVGAVVSKMSTNYD
+2330 AAMGAVVSKMVSSYD

-2350 MHALGYKNIDSYY
+2350 MHALGKKKIDSYY
-2363 TNGGKLPENSGL
+2363 TSGGKLPEDSGL

-2390 SSAGFVNPTTA
+2390 SSAGFINPTTA

-2413 NAPKTSGGYGS
+2413 NAVKTSKGYS
-2424 SNHDGIDIGGTG
+2424 STDHDGIDIGGTG

-2485 VKQGE
+2485 VKQGD

-2502 STGNSSGPHLHLRV
+2502 STGSSTAPHLHLRV
-2516 RKNGQS
+2516 HKNGQS
-2522 IDPRTVIPGYK
+2522 IDPRTVIPGYGK

>member
-1 MASNKKNRYKLSKG
+1 MASNKKNRYNLSKG

-64 SRNTRHSTGTTRSTA
+64 SRNTRQSTGTTRSTA
-79 SKTRMNGSLGNS
+79 GKTRMNGSLGNS
-91 FGGSKTGGANTTA
+91 FGGSKTGGVKTTTD
-104 NRRASA
+104 RRANA
-110 ARKADAE
+110 AHKADAE

-203 GRKADEEKKQRQTA
+203 GRKADEEKKHRQTA

-551 ILANIATK
+551 SLANIATK

-641 GNNAAQ
+641 GNNAVQ
-647 NQTATVDTQAQT
+647 NQTAPIDTQVQT
-659 QYTNNNG
+659 RYTNTNG

-748 SYALEQAKANN
+748 SYALEQAKSNN

-904 DYEAAGQYRDML
+904 DYDAAGQYRDML

-940 KKAGVNAENS
+940 TRAGEMQMNGGTAGTYPFGQNT
-950 VGAAQSGFDPYS
+950 VGAAQSAYAPGQKVS
-962 KMVNDYGA
+962 KVSSNTFANSTIFNDA
-970 IPQGMNP
+970 EK
-977 ARMVDVPQSTNG
+977 QS
-989 TDRVSNVARTIME
+989 AKI
-1002 SGVTPDNLIP
+1002 
-1012 ALENHIAEGLFSHD
+1012 
-1026 VKSLKKTLSGA
+1026 
-1037 TKTIQKK
+1037 
-1044 GWQGAFDQW
+1044 FDQDGDALYDVVTEKQSLDNARQRLDTDYDGEVRDLPNKPNFSGEDNDTAMGILSRKL
-1053 EEVTDGRRAVTDDDI
+1053 EEARQSGDYSEVNKWAKLIKEKGTEG
-1068 ALGQMMYTA
+1068 GQLVQSFAKYSRTPEGVIVQGQREIDA
-1077 AVEAGD
+1077 AV
-1083 TQTAMKLAGDLAVQ
+1083 
-1097 GTALG
+1097 
-1102 RGVNAF
+1102 
-1108 KLLKKTTPEGQLY
+1108 KLLKKTNPKQLAKW
-1121 YLQKAVQKIQQEY
+1121 QKKGYFQWTDADAQRSADYMQQAVDAGLDTQQ
-1134 QSRFDKQA
+1134 
-1142 GKDLKKELKR
+1142 G
-1152 ADTAGKRGKQTA
+1152 
-1164 IISDTNA
+1164 
-1171 AIEQA
+1171 
-1176 AQEVAKESTGEAT
+1176 
-1189 TQSNGKEN
+1189 
-1197 GKRTLPKATD
+1197 RTLEAKAME
-1207 KGVGKDD
+1207 V
-1214 VYDGRPKDRYTPA
+1214 
-1227 ADWAKE
+1227 
-1233 TGNDLAKRIADKLN
+1233 IADKMPVTTKNKIVSLLMDNMLGNFRTLITRNAGGNAMFSVPEAIRENFVAAPIDKLVSLKTKARTTYASPFAKSKAWTGGAKKGVSEMVSDIKSGVHTARSGENTSWQAQQKTFRNKGLGKLGNAYDSFVGSMLEAGDRPFYEAAFAAKMTDLEKARSQGKLTKDFQGKDFDTYAPQVARQAALEAVFQNNGTVAQAFSNIATGLGKLSKGTLGTASLQQSALPFTKTPGNLVERAIEYSPFGVLKNAVQTGHEKRTGTFNQQRFVTETSRNIVGSAIFALAGSLVASGMLRGALPDDKDEAEALKNAGEQAYSIRIGDKNYSYSWIPVIGPALAGAADFYQTMNDMDSNKAAAVWNAAEGYLN
-1247 PAPTQRPVSRTIL
+1247 SAIFEQSSLSGLPDLFGGSYSTPIEGIGKTFASLPSQMVPSLVRQVATATDPYERQTYVKGNTIESQLNSIKASIPWLRQTLPVKVDEQGNEKLNSQGRGLGSRLAENMILPYKVTQQQSNDVRDELMRLKKATGETTQFQNKITYAVEHDGEKKNLTAMESMQYQKIYGQESTKAIRELMASDTYKDL
-1260 SDLMQFAEEHALPK
+1260 SDKEKVRAITEINSYAKTIADSKFVDIELSEAEQKVKNAVDKGIGIGDYMVFKNSVKSIEDKNTGADDSSKKNMQDIVDLFENGSFAKLTDEQKDYLYSSTGRSLATNPYHISEVEKSASDSSYYKNLSGEDKLIFRSYANEYEDVVNNGKSMDGWVAKAKLASDNGVLEPYQFAEYE
-1274 KQQAPKRQAVDRLRD
+1274 Q
-1289 YFANKDFYTKAWN
+1289 
-1302 EARSALKEKYK
+1302 
-1313 GNAEALDAL
+1313 
-1322 ESFTDATIDY
+1322 
-1332 NADPLHTQK
+1332 
-1341 VIMNALMDDIKETGG
+1341 ALMYADKDENGS
-1356 LKTYLARNTL
+1356 LKQS
-1366 GAGEQNAAQLAD
+1366 EVAAA
-1378 RLIAETGVTGTD
+1378 I
-1390 AEVLRS
+1390 
-1396 GVNHAYEDM
+1396 N
-1405 MDGKNGT
+1405 
-1412 KLETMIRETLKGGN
+1412 
-1426 LSLTDVAKM
+1426 
-1435 SPKQKAAVGQTISG
+1435 TISG
-1449 LLQKQYG
+1449 LSQ
-1456 VDAQYADTVSNTI
+1456 T
-1469 IDEYNTEVQERA
+1469 
-1481 RKILENKFKER
+1481 
-1492 KQRVPREF
+1492 
-1500 WDVFE
+1500 
-1505 EYANLGTFNSEYAQ
+1505 Q
-1519 KATEK
+1519 KAYLWQSQNK
-1524 LFGEPGITLN
+1524 SWKPNKNPFG
-1534 EDLVQEFLNA
+1534 
-1544 ETQEARD
+1544 
-1551 AVVDNIYNDVAQQIP
+1551 
-1566 KTAGDIVNA
+1566 
-1575 WRYFAMLGNPRT
+1575 
-1587 HIRNIMG
+1587 
-1594 NVASAAALD
+1594 S
-1603 TSHKVSAVGQKFLP
+1603 
-1617 QEKRTRALH
+1617 
-1626 TSKAAKQFA
+1626 
-1635 KADYAN
+1635 
-1641 VEAELSGN
+1641 
-1649 AYKNEMSE
+1649 
-1657 IKQRQKLFPKP
+1657 
-1668 LQKVMDANTRA
+1668 
-1679 LDAEDQVFK
+1679 
-1688 KKSYIDSMGN
+1688 
-1698 FLTARGWDVNNLT
+1698 
-1711 EAQLNEARQHAIQ
+1711 
-1724 DAKIAT
+1724 
-1730 FQDASKLA
+1730 
-1738 DKLSEIEH
+1738 
-1746 SGKAWG
+1746 
-1752 VIIGSLFPFKRTP
+1752 
-1765 INVAKRSFEFSPL
+1765 
-1778 GLLKAVTYDMAQV
+1778 
-1791 KSGKMDATKMAD
+1791 
-1803 HISQGLTGS
+1803 
-1812 GIAVLGAFLA
+1812 
-1822 AQGIFS
+1822 
-1828 AGSSDDDK
+1828 
-1836 EANFDA
+1836 
-1842 GMGQQEYA
+1842 
-1850 INIGG
+1850 
-1855 KSYTIDWASPAVVPL
+1855 
-1870 AMGGELYN
+1870 
-1878 SLHQKYDDEETA
+1878 
-1890 FNQAMATVSRM
+1890 ATVYW
-1901 FDPMLNMTML
+1901 P
-1911 SGIGSTVTSAAYNKS
+1911 
-1926 NPLFGIA
+1926 
-1933 SNVATNFGGQF
+1933 
-1944 VPTLFGQVARTV
+1944 
-1956 DNTRRTTYA
+1956 
-1965 DKNSPVPSSV
+1965 
-1975 QKFLQRQAN
+1975 
-1984 KIPGLSQY
+1984 
-1992 QPAYTDVWGREQ
+1992 E
-2004 KNGPD
+2004 
-2009 NVFARVAYNFFS
+2009 
-2021 PGYLA
+2021 
-2026 DAKGTQAEKALKEL
+2026 
-2040 YQATGNNSV
+2040 
-2049 LPSKPQKY
+2049 
-2057 YKDADGVKKFLSASD
+2057 
-2072 YSKLTSEGG
+2072 
-2081 KISLDAINKLT
+2081 
-2092 KSEAYKQMSN
+2092 
-2102 DERIEAVADIYKYA
+2102 
-2116 KAIAANKVYKKELD
+2116 
-2130 GTTKIVSESGIEP
+2130 
-2143 GLYYAYKEME
+2143 
-2153 DSYNDSMESWEARDQ
+2153 
-2168 VFSAIKADS
+2168 
-2177 SLSDQEKN
+2177 
-2185 GLYHTLLIKGTS
+2185 
-2197 DSQWEKY
+2197 
-2204 QKISGKVTAEEYVDA
+2204 
-2219 MIQKQAITKEGEEIE
+2219 
-2234 DGRASLEATE
+2234 
-2244 FSYYLDSKGYTG
+2244 
-2256 EKRQAFEDTFKFYSM
+2256 
-2271 HMADPANY
+2271 
-2279 TFDMIRENGGAKE
+2279 AKE
-2292 KDAIGEVESAGISA
+2292 KDNSVEAKVDKRIGGM
-2306 AQYAQIKSAASG
+2306 Q
-2318 VTYEK
+2318 
-2323 GKKNAKL
+2323 
-2330 AAVGAVVSKMSTNYD
+2330 
-2345 QYAAV
+2345 
-2350 MHALGYKNIDSYY
+2350 
-2363 TNGGKLPENSGL
+2363 
-2375 NTGINVNRSSASQKT
+2375 ASQKT

-2449 GKVTEVGY
+2449 GKVAEVGY